1 MANNLQYILRPDSST
16 PQSRANAA
24 YKKLSHDFRSG
35 LNNIAQRYQPQKPNY
50 ISRRSGSRL
59 ETDTTPHGNWYK
71 PTMRTRQV
79 QEDAVA
85 DYDWDSKLN
94 KLYKEQQEKQ
104 KDTDYEKQRQEQ
116 LEQQERERK
125 SQQDDFYKTYDEYDK
140 ELDRQNDGALGFIGK
155 AFDKIT
161 DIIGNFANS
170 SSEGGINESQGR
182 IALAKTDK
190 ELADAY
196 QYITEIKTLK
206 AYENQDFID
215 GSVDY
220 NKLYKTIVDKYN
232 NYKKNG
238 YNEHDIAEMARA
250 YENKYVSKK
259 YNTKN
264 NALGLTD
271 TRNSRALN
279 LEKQKLQKKL
289 GVDTDFDYTKT
300 LSQKIQEINK
310 YKQSKD
316 QDIKDEEESLYG
328 KGLIPNK
335 LKRKQFWNDVW
346 NVNEKAKKLGQL
358 GGSLDW
364 KDSNYFIWGQSA
376 QAGYSYSSGAGVAS
390 GLAHTALLG
399 ASVLL
404 SRGNPGMGAMVNN
417 LGNAILAPLDYE
429 SGVGENYQEASQNYG
444 DNIQTNLQLQFKGK
458 DLAKVPS
465 IIALQKEAIKKAKAS
480 GLSDK
485 EAKELYDINNTSGMG
500 NVLQMFGN
508 GAITS
513 NDIRLNKAK
522 VGATKGLKQ
531 QFMADNVRTMSST
544 AVQTMVSCVDVT
556 GGAGSYVNHII
567 GKIGGKTVAR
577 KLSGTV
583 AGKVISKAAD
593 SVKRFASD
601 VKRYE
606 NSFVGAAAKRGA
618 SLGEATSDVLGGGI
632 IGSGVGRVTGAAVGA
647 ATKATKDAIWEAVP
661 ETTRAGLTQFAE
673 SAFNKFAALGE
684 LFGAKKI
691 KREALKAIARN
702 PKAADILKYLGKY
715 GYATTRAGIVDHF
728 SEGNEELA
736 QYINSKEDFAKTYG
750 YSSGN
755 LAELLWNDF
764 QLGGQI
770 SKFYAAAAGIGN
782 SELYDDS
789 EAISNWKGGFFM
801 GGMNPSVLTNTLFAA
816 NNIRRQVKADQLM
829 LASTI
834 ANRAAENASR
844 TNNQVLVDAVSQG
857 LYNETYNAIEDMQ
870 ARDQKRA
877 DRSNRLGTDQ
887 FWEKKKQNLGI
898 INRLVNDKELNK
910 QLEAQGIYKGTHE
923 YNIAVADRANLLQ
936 QSAQNQQERYERN
949 SSLQQMYAKEQYQ
962 KQVEEL
968 EGKVSAKQ
976 MFPDS
981 IDAAEKKQQA
991 IDDYVKSKTK
1001 EGDPQD
1007 VIDSYTEE
1015 AKEKF
1020 KNFTSEYQQN
1030 VKQVRRNNILGFS
1043 RAINRLNA
1051 LLNLKSQ
1058 MNTLDD
1064 WFSFTSNKLGIQT
1077 SRPDAKFLQQ
1087 NIDEQIKQVKEQ
1099 ISQFDKDF
1107 DKNSNDAKALNYL
1120 QGSTDAIGYG
1130 DQAIL
1135 DEEKYQAIYNANE
1148 QLIQRQLNAMT
1159 DDVVEDN
1166 GKYEYNPDE
1175 ARYRRKQQALQLS
1188 LGDKYEEKE
1197 HEKAKSKDPKGSYL
1211 NKRIYAISKAQDNN
1225 SALDWLL
1232 ADIASGDAVTGL
1244 NEEAFKEQDKQNK
1257 EDFEQIK
1264 SQYDAANKTNGE
1276 EHNTKDALDKNKE
1289 EYNRRK
1295 ASVKEK
1301 YNKKRKERRGKL
1313 RASFLLGF
1321 DELAMQ
1327 AFDGLIENA
1336 KIGFYKFEQFY
1347 NDIKEIMEQQGEQSG
1362 PRLMAIAK
1370 AMYIRHYLTSTK
1382 SEKEN
1387 MNRPLDVQQFGS
1399 QVATHVSQNIAFEGY
1414 RKALKKQQDNAIVN
1428 CFHVT
1433 IAYGEDGKLHV
1444 FENIDEIDRLEKQS
1458 LYPDIQEQINVQDKQ
1473 QAIQYLTE
1481 NADRFGNRDYTEILN
1496 ELFKQDNKEEL
1507 LDGFAHYLASIDTQ
1521 YNNVQ
1526 SIKDGE
1532 AIRELAQAIML
1543 GNDSYVS
1550 TLQNFEGI
1558 DQATQYIR
1566 SVRDRMLNG
1575 GQYKVLDTD
1584 IPIYGYDDKGRA
1596 IQSQA
1601 DIILVDNDGQLL
1613 IIDVRSSYLPDI
1625 KGRMLGGQRVNS
1637 MARESMIDQEK
1648 RQLMRTSQILYDMF
1662 GSNIEGTYVMP
1673 FYSDRR
1679 ANKML
1684 AEPVFKVEMLDFNK
1698 PVTPYYNKSNEDIT
1712 EEYVKPLQFKVNEQ
1726 AEELNSVL
1734 DQISEYT
1741 GEKFDK
1747 QEYNIFKEGSNKAEL
1762 LLQIRD
1768 LHTALEQIQ
1777 SQKESAS
1784 DRLEQL
1790 KTKKKYTDTSIQEY
1804 PEDYFQHEVIDQE
1817 YEDGLSQVYYAC
1829 KKLDTLLSQMTDL
1842 RVTTAEERA
1851 KINEFIYAI
1860 YDAQAAIDWV
1870 YGTKQFEPGILMPE
1884 QKLIALAI
1892 NKLVSNSL
1900 IYGDAASKA
1909 TQWWSTQFASNI
1921 GQNTDNVGMIYFNK
1935 IKSYLDTFDED
1946 FMNSLVGDRNLQRFW
1961 SGVFNNQFKFIVD
1974 NAQGVKLQN
1983 SILNQSL
1990 QETIVDA
1997 YTFIQSFNNRFP
2009 VDPNENE
2016 TFDPNSA
2023 QSINNLDD
2031 QWRELYSDT
2040 TKHFPAFL
2048 SMTDPHYYSIALD
2061 TNLIYPNKD
2070 GKVGSAELVMRGND
2084 VCLKLTDSKGRSI
2097 YLSFDQ
2103 KNDRGPSGIDPKYFA
2118 RKKAADA
2125 KFVQKVRYM
2134 IEFMKTNPGYHISFT
2149 LSRSKGS
2156 IENGSK
2162 LQPVTKFLFVGTLN
2176 QHDLY
2181 NITCDKDN
2189 RIGFLKTT
2197 INVNTGDQSKMVYGG
2212 PDLSNPI
2219 SGFDLEYVKRTSIT
2233 QSGNMVYFYDTGE
2246 LEKTVQSR
2254 SIGVPLVQPKF
2265 TAGVG
2270 GQANKIA
2277 DLLWY
2282 RVNQGQ
2288 TMYQGYSI
2296 EDLLRQVLYIKDDS
2310 KKLNEKF
2317 NSIEGMVTLDPDNK
2331 IVYIGNLAYRLVN
2344 PQDYTNLYNAIC
2356 NMYMTKDS
2364 KFLQQNMSEYIQEGG
2379 NSVLSDLRSKFNY
2392 DPNLQKVELP
2402 NGLTFERED
2411 FMHDNGKGT
2420 TGLGYMLRNGYLM
2433 SAAEKLNP
2441 PVVYVDNVQ
2450 LVQDTPKSDSG
2461 TVAKVIAKKT
2471 VEEEQKQAQDSFI
2484 DFFHYEI
2491 SDEEFQGQKRQN
2503 KPSFANAV
2511 EEWVMKTVG
2520 ITPKWVEEEKLS
2532 SAPYKSG
2539 NVVLAECLVN
2549 GINLS
2554 NSVPYTIGFHEAFHR
2569 ALELLVEPSVREA
2582 MYKAYRKHNGD
2593 LSDREVAEG
2602 LADLFVDYMSGT
2614 KDAKQISNQ
2623 GWIKT
2628 TLKKFATRA
2637 CMIMKYRGDYSTIA
2651 KMFEG
2656 TRSGKYKDNKIQKSV
2671 IDRYNEKLGGSLH
2684 YEINGRN
2691 FNSIATASDKE
2702 HMARALAYI
2711 IVNSTKNSM
2720 EIYDAV
2726 NNSTELP
2733 IKYISMKVIN
2743 NLCGEPGTV
2752 KPILNGQYM
2761 SNDSVTYAQRAFRE
2775 VFYATLDDNG
2785 DVQFPN
2791 FKAIAPEVKKYL
2803 TEIMD
2808 AYDGKYQH
2816 EDDQEGGDVVEN
2828 DYGKSIERYDRSS
2841 FEFNKLDS
2849 VSKPVKFFFAT
2860 IPYYKFDDEG
2870 KLQLDL
2876 SKNKYGVPTFMPI
2889 QQVYNVL
2896 VSKLHDVKNPTD
2908 LLNRLQQLSEQSY
2921 MYKAVYDKFKRIYD
2935 DIYKYDSEGE
2945 LRSINYD
2952 KEALMVQIFSALKGH
2967 EHNFIIGRSFRNK
2980 NGGIEVK
2987 ISTSNYD
2994 RDAVAYPK
3002 LWNSF
3007 LQSGQTG
3014 VVSKVV
3020 NKNGML
3026 TLSDTYNANGRTV
3039 KMPTTPKVN
3048 ALSLTASYFHDLS
3061 IGLQN
3066 DEASSI
3072 KINGFDVSIATNS
3085 DIEVVKDRICERL
3098 RMIGITFN
3106 KDILDNMLSSSYGGV
3121 GRDALKLWL
3130 SQTGKSSISNFINE
3144 LSSAV
3149 QIPGQIKKDAIDRI
3163 FRTGFVSELGNWA
3176 GAYLKLT
3183 TDKMSNGMDGTKLYN
3198 ESQNNSVTNTV
3209 ENLNSMDKE
3218 NAVIKSIM
3226 QYDYNISTDNGV
3238 AIGSIVAKMIHN
3250 DQKLNIGVYTPIGFR
3265 SDNRGDTGSKYSNL
3279 AEAEDYINKFAMAQA
3294 GYCVFPTLADKGTYM
3309 VINGVPIPGMTYN
3322 TDSNGAYVIKGE
3334 PTIEYM
3340 FDNGWTPDMS
3350 LEDMFYLRPNN
3361 QVLDQF
3367 IEYAKTEYQ
3376 AILNCREQLGMHVDN
3391 PKGLPLLKDEDKIVN
3406 YHVDKK
3412 GKPAKG
3418 GIIFHSLTTLRVPN
3432 GNGEIKRFEISEMN
3446 PDDQVKTMEKY
3457 FYSKSLEEQRTIM
3470 ALTLQEQT
3478 NNEVEKAFSL
3488 GLINKD
3494 GSNYNSLSNVCLNE
3508 SQINAIEKKIFEQI
3522 KNKLPQLTGKELNV
3536 PLAQKAAH
3544 SLAIMAI
3551 LQDVTYRTTIASEEC
3566 YRLFIGNPGFF
3577 KNVED
3582 IQKRIGGLMSTGD
3595 DNVNLPNLDGSSNE
3609 YYTCAEVADYE
3620 VGSQAEI
3627 MSSLKEKMREGELR
3641 EIYGNYF
3648 GFSKVDD
3655 MDISAVRQQLVEEI
3669 GEDKVKEIEA
3679 RANNFYEAYTDE
3691 INVADGASYITADMC
3706 KRMLRARGAFNNEVK
3721 KAFDILQGEDAYSWK
3736 DKKDAFKIIY
3746 EKTNLVATKYTA
3758 YGFREHTTNGSKV
3771 SNLTVPYYN
3780 KFALFPIF
3788 ECLATGKLKG
3798 IYEKMKNEGVD
3809 NLLMTSAVK
3818 VGLQGNVKF
3827 NGESIDKPFNKY
3839 TQRLAALRRQLN
3851 TDPEEGDVVAAGT
3864 QMIKV
3869 CLSSLRLDRM
3879 YGDMTGQEVLDKL
3892 MNSINKLSEIGTQK
3906 FKDRFYSNG
3915 NIDQAKLSKYLI
3927 EQLGTRNANK
3937 NLIDA
3942 LTINP
3947 ETGQMNAP
3955 IAATSDA
3962 SWMESM
3968 LISAANKDIINIMTP
3983 GSSFIQRSV
3992 FGIEGKTGEGS
4003 IKGQDIYDGKRLQM
4017 INEEG
4022 SMDAVISIDYFE
4034 DILPKGLSFN
4044 EARQWLI
4051 DRDIIGGG
4059 AKANTIGYRIPT
4071 QAQSSIHALRFV
4083 DVVPAVKSTVILPTE
4098 FTKITGSDFDID
4110 HLYLARYNVNENGG
4124 YEFDPESEKGLQNAI
4139 IDSILTVLKD
4149 DKSYNILY
4157 KSIDNDTSLVTNIAK
4172 EIPDQGN
4179 TKSTAYN
4186 FGTLHEQVTRK
4197 NDYITGKTGIGPFA
4211 LNVTNHILTTLYGV
4225 KFRESPFT
4233 QITGI
4238 TGFNRILDE
4247 DNNQISSWLS
4257 AFINAHVDIVKDPY
4271 ISKLN
4276 VNSFT
4281 YNMINLLARNGKGK
4295 QGLYF
4300 LCQPII
4306 REMAKADIDAKSQFT
4321 RDPKVFKSAFEMRD
4335 KKLAEMFPSITGRE
4349 IDDQYI
4355 KELTEPN
4362 SSKGEPARRAD
4373 IVKSVLEN
4381 MDMLQKIAKNPDLV
4395 NQNTKEGELARE
4407 FQVKCYIAWKLLEPY
4422 SNALNNLVQYTKI
4435 DTRKQ
4440 GKNFLEMRSYLYGY
4454 NNLVNANANKSLFD
4468 MQTIR
4473 NLVDKTWIDQKT
4485 IDAITTPMQVM
4496 SGQSFQGTSAFIGHV
4511 EQAAET
4517 FSVKTHGREQDLKR
4531 NPKVLKKISQA
4542 ISSQIKS
4549 RYFIELAKRMGV
4561 DVRGL
4566 FEGNYTIYDRINSI
4580 QDCISRDAYG
4590 LSRLK
4595 DNYLLSHL
4603 MPYLAD
4609 TQTFANG
4616 RLVNKPKFIQVLNSI
4631 SESKM
4636 SSDMFIESWEELLND
4651 KSEAVRN
4658 LANDLCLYA
4667 MITSG
4672 DTKGFNKLA
4681 KYVPMS
4687 WLMTKH
4693 VESMSSFVDY
4703 IQDQLCEPTVDYDQI
4718 AQNNYMDSDL
4728 ISRDSYDNY
4737 LYAANGNYAPA
4748 IVISKEQNDADALY
4762 VSIRNNGSKYNDPT
4776 SYTLYKKIG
4785 EVVINGSDLALYAM
4799 IPKRGWSEKNGLNI
4813 YEYGDLNFSVNGIAA
4828 SQDVI
4833 EKQIDKLQQYL
4844 SMFNTNIL
4852 YSDIPKWGTWF
4863 NQMYLNPSFEYP
4875 TASQAAQ
4882 KQQQVQ
4888 KIKDEGESP
4897 SGQKIY
4903 ISRQYYYKGQPQSH
4917 PNVQY
4922 VYTENVQAYSFA
4934 HGLDMSAFQN
4944 KRPIINVSSGSSK
4957 SNQACVRTDEQ
4968 GNVSKNAIGLIVKIA
4983 QQGPRGEWLSD
4994 NGCFQNTRESIDSFK
5009 QWNEYIFSTI
5019 DTSKP
5024 VVFPSQMALGKAAL
5038 PKEAAQW
5045 LSDQLLSR
5053 FNILSTV
5060 ERNTKS
5066 GYEGYGVNVN
5076 GVVDTGTAQQELKE
5090 RQRKNNLEQ
5099 LNLSK
5104 EDMEEAKRIR
5114 KHCEGDK

>member
-16 PQSRANAA
+16 YQSRANAA
-24 YKKLSHDFRSG
+24 YKKLSQDFRSG

-79 QEDAVA
+79 QENAA
-85 DYDWDSKLN
+85 AEYDWDSKIN
-94 KLYKEQQEKQ
+94 KLYKEQQKKQ
-104 KDTDYEKQRQEQ
+104 EDADYEKQRQEQ

-125 SQQDDFYKTYDEYDK
+125 SQQDEFYKTYDEYDK

-161 DIIGNFANS
+161 DIIGNFANN

-190 ELADAY
+190 QLADAY

-250 YENKYVSKK
+250 YENKFISKK

-289 GVDTDFDYTKT
+289 GVDPDFDYTKT

-335 LKRKQFWNDVW
+335 LNRKQFWNDVW

-364 KDSNYFIWGQSA
+364 KDLNYFIWGQSA
-376 QAGYSYSSGAGVAS
+376 QAGYSYSSGAGIAS
-390 GLAHTALLG
+390 GAAHTAVLAG
-399 ASVLL
+399 SVFASVVG
-404 SRGNPGMGAMVNN
+404 SPGAGAMVNN
-417 LGNAILAPLDYE
+417 LGNVLLAPLDYE
-429 SGVGENYQEASQNYG
+429 SGVGENYQEAASNYG
-444 DNIQTNLQLQFKGK
+444 DNIQANLQLQFKGK

-485 EAKELYDINNTSGMG
+485 EAKEFYDINNTSGMS

-522 VGATKGLKQ
+522 VGSTKGLKQ

-583 AGKVISKAAD
+583 AGKVVSKAAD

-844 TNNQVLVDAVSQG
+844 ANNQVLVDAVSQG
-857 LYNETYNAIEDMQ
+857 LYAETYNAIEDMQ

-1043 RAINRLNA
+1043 KAINRLNA

-1064 WFSFTSNKLGIQT
+1064 WFSFTSDKLGIQT
-1077 SRPDAKFLQQ
+1077 SRPDTKFLQQ

-1099 ISQFDKDF
+1099 ISKFDKDF
-1107 DKNSNDAKALNYL
+1107 DKDSNDAKALNYI

-1159 DDVVEDN
+1159 DGVVEDN

-1197 HEKAKSKDPKGSYL
+1197 HERAKSKDPKGSYL
-1211 NKRIYAISKAQDNN
+1211 NKRIQAISKAQDNN

-1264 SQYDAANKTNGE
+1264 SQYDAANKANGE
-1276 EHNTKDALDKNKE
+1276 ENNVKDALDKNKE

-1301 YNKKRKERRGKL
+1301 YNKKRKEHRNKL

-1327 AFDGLIENA
+1327 AFDGLIENT

-1347 NDIKEIMEQQGEQSG
+1347 NDIKEIIEQQGEQSG

-1370 AMYIRHYLTSTK
+1370 AMYIRHYITSTK

-1387 MNRPLDVQQFGS
+1387 MNRPIDVQQFGS
-1399 QVATHVSQNIAFEGY
+1399 QVATHVSQDKILEGY
-1414 RKALKKQQDNAIVN
+1414 RKVLKKQQDNAIVN

-1473 QAIQYLTE
+1473 QAIQYLYE
-1481 NADRFGNRDYTEILN
+1481 NADRFGNRDYTQILD

-1550 TLQNFEGI
+1550 TLQDFEGI
-1558 DQATQYIR
+1558 DQATQYIK

-1601 DIILVDNDGQLL
+1601 DIVLADNDGQLL
-1613 IIDVRSSYLPDI
+1613 IIDVRSSYMPNI
-1625 KGRMLGGQRVNS
+1625 KGRMLSGQKVNS

-1648 RQLMRTSQILYDMF
+1648 RQLMRISQILYDMF

-1673 FYSDRR
+1673 FYSDRK

-1698 PVTPYYNKSNEDIT
+1698 PVTPYYNKSNKDIT
-1712 EEYVKPLQFKVNEQ
+1712 EEYVKPLQLKVNEQ
-1726 AEELNSVL
+1726 AEDLNSVL
-1734 DQISEYT
+1734 EQISEYT

-1768 LHTALEQIQ
+1768 LHTALEDIQ

-1790 KTKKKYTDTSIQEY
+1790 KTKKKYTDTSVQEY
-1804 PEDYFQHEVIDQE
+1804 PEDYFQHEVIDQD
-1817 YEDGLSQVYYAC
+1817 YEAGLNQVYDTC
-1829 KKLDTLLSQMTDL
+1829 KKLDTLLSQMADL

-1851 KINEFIYAI
+1851 KINELIYAI
-1860 YDAQAAIDWV
+1860 YDAQTAIDQI
-1870 YGTKQFEPGILMPE
+1870 YGTKQFEPGVLLSE

-1900 IYGDAASKA
+1900 IYGEAANKA
-1909 TQWWSTQFASNI
+1909 TQWWSTQFASNL
-1921 GQNTDNVGMIYFNK
+1921 GNVSNTYFNK
-1935 IKSYLDTFDED
+1935 IRSYLDTFDDD
-1946 FMNSLVGDRNLQRFW
+1946 FMNSLVGDRDLQRFW
-1961 SGVFNNQFKFIVD
+1961 SGIFNNQFKFIIDKAQDVKSQNPTLDQVLKGVVD
-1974 NAQGVKLQN
+1974 EAQL
-1983 SILNQSL
+1983 
-1990 QETIVDA
+1990 
-1997 YTFIQSFNNRFP
+1997 FIEQFNNRFP

-2016 TFDPNSA
+2016 IFDPNSA

-2048 SMTDPHYYSIALD
+2048 SMLDPHYFSIALD

-2070 GKVGSAELVMRGND
+2070 GKVGSSELVMRGND

-2103 KNDRGPSGIDPKYFA
+2103 KNDRGPKGIDLKYFA

-2134 IEFMKTNPGYHISFT
+2134 IEFMKTHPGYHISFT

-2156 IENGSK
+2156 IENGSR
-2162 LQPVTKFLFVGTLN
+2162 LQPVTKFLFAGTLN

-2246 LEKTVQSR
+2246 LEKTIQGR

-2282 RVNQGQ
+2282 RINQGQ

-2317 NSIEGMVTLDPDNK
+2317 NSIEGMVTLDPENK
-2331 IVYIGNLAYRLVN
+2331 IVYIGNLAYRLVS

-2364 KFLQQNMSEYIQEGG
+2364 KFLQQNMSEYIQNGG
-2379 NSVLSDLRSKFNY
+2379 NSVLSDLKSKFSY

-2420 TGLGYMLRNGYLM
+2420 TGLGYMLRNGYLV

-2461 TVAKVIAKKT
+2461 TVAKVVARQT
-2471 VEEEQKQAQDSFI
+2471 VEEEQKKAQDKFI

-2491 SDEEFQGQKRQN
+2491 SDEQFQGQKRQN

-2520 ITPKWVEEEKLS
+2520 ITPEWIENEKLS

-2582 MYKAYRKHNGD
+2582 MYKAYRKHNGT

-2602 LADLFVDYMSGT
+2602 LADLFVDYMQGT
-2614 KDAKQISNQ
+2614 KDARQIGNQ

-2628 TLKKFATRA
+2628 TLKKFASRA

-2656 TRSGKYKDNKIQKSV
+2656 TRSGKYRNNKIQKSV
-2671 IDRYNEKLGGSLH
+2671 IDRYNEKLGGNLH

-2691 FNSIATASDKE
+2691 FNFIATASDKE

-2711 IVNSTKNSM
+2711 IVNSTKDSTQ
-2720 EIYDAV
+2720 IYNAV
-2726 NNSTELP
+2726 NDDSFLP
-2733 IKYISMKVIN
+2733 IKYISKSVIDS
-2743 NLCGEPGTV
+2743 LTGEGNENPTF
-2752 KPILNGQYM
+2752 
-2761 SNDSVTYAQRAFRE
+2761 AQRAFRE
-2775 VFYATLDDNG
+2775 VFYTEINTNDQRRVNY
-2785 DVQFPN
+2785 PN
-2791 FKAIAPEVKKYL
+2791 FMAIAPEIKKYL

-2816 EDDQEGGDVVEN
+2816 EDDQEDGDVVEN

-2860 IPYYKFDDEG
+2860 IPYYKFDDKG

-2896 VSKLHDVKNPTD
+2896 VSKLHDVKNPTN

-2921 MYKAVYDKFKRIYD
+2921 MYKAVYDKFSRIYN
-2935 DIYKYDSEGE
+2935 DIYKYDSKRE

-3007 LQSGQTG
+3007 LKSGQTG
-3014 VVSKVV
+3014 IVRKVV

-3048 ALSLTASYFHDLS
+3048 ALSLTASYFHDLY

-3072 KINGFDVSIATNS
+3072 KINGFDVSVATNS

-3106 KDILDNMLSSSYGGV
+3106 KDVLDNMLSSSYGGV

-3130 SQTGKSSISNFINE
+3130 SQTGKTSILNFINE

-3149 QIPGQIKKDAIDRI
+3149 QIPGQVKKDAIDRI
-3163 FRTGFVSELGNWA
+3163 FKTGFVSELGNWA

-3226 QYDYNISTDNGV
+3226 QYDYNISTENGV

-3309 VINGVPIPGMTYN
+3309 VINGVPIPGMTYS

-3340 FDNGWTPDMS
+3340 FDNGWTPDMP

-3376 AILNCREQLGMHVDN
+3376 AILDCREQLGMHVDN

-3412 GKPAKG
+3412 GRPAKG
-3418 GIIFHSLTTLRVPN
+3418 GITFHSITTLRVPE
-3432 GNGEIKRFEISEMN
+3432 GNGEIKRLKISELD
-3446 PDDQVKTMEKY
+3446 PDKQVETMEKY

-3478 NNEVEKAFSL
+3478 DNEVEKAFSL
-3488 GLINKD
+3488 GLISKD

-3522 KNKLPQLTGKELNV
+3522 KSKLPQLTGKELNV

-3648 GFSKVDD
+3648 GFSKVDK
-3655 MDISAVRQQLVEEI
+3655 MDIGAVRQQLVEEI
-3669 GEDKVKEIEA
+3669 GEDKVKEIES

-3706 KRMLRARGAFNNEVK
+3706 KRMLRARGAFNNDVK

-3746 EKTNLVATKYTA
+3746 EKTNLVTTKYTA
-3758 YGFREHTTNGSKV
+3758 YGFRQHTTNGSKV

-3942 LTINP
+3942 LTINT

-3992 FGIEGKTGEGS
+3992 FGIENEPGKGY
-4003 IKGQDIYDGKRLQM
+4003 IKGQDEYNGERLQM

-4034 DILPKGLSFN
+4034 DILPKNLSFN

-4051 DRDIIGGG
+4051 DRKIIGLN
-4059 AKANTIGYRIPT
+4059 ATANTIGYRIPT
-4071 QAQSSIHALRFV
+4071 QAQSSIHALRFI

-4110 HLYLARYNVNENGG
+4110 HLYLARYNINENGG

-4172 EIPDQGN
+4172 DIPDQGN

-4225 KFRESPFT
+4225 KFRESTFT
-4233 QITGI
+4233 KITGI

-4349 IDDQYI
+4349 IDDWYI
-4355 KELTEPN
+4355 KQLTEPN
-4362 SSKGEPARRAD
+4362 SSKGELARRAD

-4395 NQNTKEGELARE
+4395 NQNTREGELARE
-4407 FQVKCYIAWKLLEPY
+4407 FQVKCYIAWKLLKPY

-4454 NNLVNANANKSLFD
+4454 NNLVGADANKSLFD

-4473 NLVDKTWIDQKT
+4473 NLVDNTWIDQKT
-4485 IDAITTPMQVM
+4485 IDAITTPMEVM

-4517 FSVKTHGREQDLKR
+4517 FSVKTHGREQDLKK

-4542 ISSQIKS
+4542 ISSQIKT

-4561 DVRGL
+4561 DTRGL
-4566 FEGNYTIYDRINSI
+4566 FEGDSTIYDRINSI
-4580 QDCISRDAYG
+4580 QDCIARDAYG

-4609 TQTFANG
+4609 TQMFANG

-4651 KSEAVRN
+4651 NSEAVRN

-4737 LYAANGNYAPA
+4737 LYAANGNYVPA

-4762 VSIRNNGSKYNDPT
+4762 VSIRNTGSKYNGPT
-4776 SYTLYKKIG
+4776 SYTLYKKVG

-4828 SQDVI
+4828 SQDII

-4852 YSDIPKWGTWF
+4852 YSDVPKWGAWF

-4875 TASQAAQ
+4875 TASQAVQ
-4882 KQQQVQ
+4882 KQEQVQ

-4897 SGQKIY
+4897 NGQKVY

-5019 DTSKP
+5019 DESKP

-5076 GVVDTGTAQQELKE
+5076 GIVDTNTAKQELKE
-5090 RQRKNNLEQ
+5090 RQRKSNLEQ

>member
-79 QEDAVA
+79 QENAA
-85 DYDWDSKLN
+85 AEYDWDSKIN
-94 KLYKEQQEKQ
+94 KLYKEQQKKQ
-104 KDTDYEKQRQEQ
+104 EDDDYEKQRQEQ

-140 ELDRQNDGALGFIGK
+140 ELDRKNDGALGFIGK

-161 DIIGNFANS
+161 DIIGNFANYS
-170 SSEGGINESQGR
+170 SDGGINESQGR

-190 ELADAY
+190 QLADAY

-206 AYENQDFID
+206 AYENNDFVD

-220 NKLYKTIVDKYN
+220 NKLYKNIVDKYN

-250 YENKYVSKK
+250 YENKFTAKK
-259 YNTKN
+259 YKTKN

-271 TRNSRALN
+271 TSTSRTLN
-279 LEKQKLQKKL
+279 IEKQKLQKKL
-289 GVDTDFDYTKT
+289 GIDPDFDYTKT

-310 YKQSKD
+310 YKKSKD
-316 QDIKDEEESLYG
+316 EDIKDEEDSLYG
-328 KGLIPNK
+328 NGVIPNK
-335 LKRKQFWNDVW
+335 LKRKQFWSNVW

-364 KDSNYFIWGQSA
+364 KDLNYFIWGQSA
-376 QAGYSYSSGAGVAS
+376 QAGYSYSSGAGIAS
-390 GLAHTALLG
+390 GAAHTAVLAG
-399 ASVLL
+399 SVYASVAG
-404 SRGNPGMGAMVNN
+404 SPGAGAMVNN
-417 LGNAILAPLDYE
+417 LGNVLLAPLDYE
-429 SGVGENYQEASQNYG
+429 SGVGENYQEAASNYG
-444 DNIQTNLQLQFKGK
+444 DNIQANLQLQFKGK

-485 EAKELYDINNTSGMG
+485 EAKEFYDINNTSGMS

-522 VGATKGLKQ
+522 VGSTKGLKQ

-544 AVQTMVSCVDVT
+544 GVQTAVSCVDVT

-583 AGKVISKAAD
+583 AGKVVSKAAD

-647 ATKATKDAIWEAVP
+647 ATKAAKDAIWEAVP

-736 QYINSKEDFAKTYG
+736 QYINSKEDFVKTYG
-750 YSSGN
+750 YNSGN

-829 LASTI
+829 LASAI

-844 TNNQVLVDAVSQG
+844 ANNQVLVDAVSQG
-857 LYNETYNAIEDMQ
+857 LYAETYNAIEDMQ
-870 ARDQKRA
+870 VRDQKRA

-1043 RAINRLNA
+1043 KAINRLNA

-1064 WFSFTSNKLGIQT
+1064 WFSFTSDKLGIQT

-1107 DKNSNDAKALNYL
+1107 DKDSNDAKALNYI

-1159 DDVVEDN
+1159 DGVVEDN

-1197 HEKAKSKDPKGSYL
+1197 HERAKSKDPKGSYL
-1211 NKRIYAISKAQDNN
+1211 NKRIQAISKAQDNN

-1244 NEEAFKEQDKQNK
+1244 NEEVFKEQNKQNK

-1264 SQYDAANKTNGE
+1264 SQYDAANKANGE
-1276 EHNTKDALDKNKE
+1276 ENNVKDALDKNKE

-1301 YNKKRKERRGKL
+1301 YNKKRKERRNKL

-1321 DELAMQ
+1321 DDLAIR
-1327 AFDGLIENA
+1327 AFDGLIENT

-1362 PRLMAIAK
+1362 PRLLAIAK

-1387 MNRPLDVQQFGS
+1387 MNRPIDVQQFGS
-1399 QVATHVSQNIAFEGY
+1399 QVATYVSQEKILEGY
-1414 RKALKKQQDNAIVN
+1414 RKVLKKQQDNAIVN

-1473 QAIQYLTE
+1473 QAIQYLYE
-1481 NADRFGNRDYTEILN
+1481 NADRFGNRDYTQILD

-1550 TLQNFEGI
+1550 TLQDFEGI
-1558 DQATQYIR
+1558 DQATQYIK

-1601 DIILVDNDGQLL
+1601 DIVLADNDGQLL
-1613 IIDVRSSYLPDI
+1613 IIDVRSSYMPNI
-1625 KGRMLGGQRVNS
+1625 KGRMLSGQKVNS

-1673 FYSDRR
+1673 FYSDRK

-1698 PVTPYYNKSNEDIT
+1698 PVTPYYNKSNKDIT
-1712 EEYVKPLQFKVNEQ
+1712 EEYVKPLQLKVNEQ
-1726 AEELNSVL
+1726 AEDLNSVL
-1734 DQISEYT
+1734 EQISEYT

-1768 LHTALEQIQ
+1768 LHTALEDIQ

-1790 KTKKKYTDTSIQEY
+1790 KTKKKYTDTSVQEY
-1804 PEDYFQHEVIDQE
+1804 PEDYFQHEVIDQD
-1817 YEDGLSQVYYAC
+1817 YEAGLNQVHDTC

-1851 KINEFIYAI
+1851 KINEFIYTI
-1860 YDAQAAIDWV
+1860 YDAQAAIDQI
-1870 YGTKQFEPGILMPE
+1870 YGTKQFEPGVLMPE

-1900 IYGDAASKA
+1900 IYGEAANKA
-1909 TQWWSTQFASNI
+1909 TQWWSTQFASNL
-1921 GQNTDNVGMIYFNK
+1921 GNVSSTYFNK
-1935 IKSYLDTFDED
+1935 IRSYLDTFDDD
-1946 FMNSLVGDRNLQRFW
+1946 FMNSLVGDRDLQRFW
-1961 SGVFNNQFKFIVD
+1961 SGIFNNQFKFIVD
-1974 NAQGVKLQN
+1974 KAQDVKSQNPTLDQVLKGV
-1983 SILNQSL
+1983 
-1990 QETIVDA
+1990 VDEA
-1997 YTFIQSFNNRFP
+1997 QLFIEQFNNRFP

-2016 TFDPNSA
+2016 IFDPNSA

-2134 IEFMKTNPGYHISFT
+2134 IEFMKTHPGYHISFT

-2246 LEKTVQSR
+2246 LEKTIQGR

-2277 DLLWY
+2277 DLIWY
-2282 RVNQGQ
+2282 RINQGQ

-2317 NSIEGMVTLDPDNK
+2317 NSIEGMVTLDPENK
-2331 IVYIGNLAYRLVN
+2331 IVYIGNLAYRLVS

-2364 KFLQQNMSEYIQEGG
+2364 KFLQQNMSEYIQNGG
-2379 NSVLSDLRSKFNY
+2379 NSVLSDLKSKFSY

-2420 TGLGYMLRNGYLM
+2420 TGLGYMLRNGYLV

-2461 TVAKVIAKKT
+2461 TVAKVVARQT
-2471 VEEEQKQAQDSFI
+2471 VEEEQKKAQYKFI
-2484 DFFHYEI
+2484 DFFNYEI
-2491 SDEEFQGQKRQN
+2491 SDEQFQGQKRQN

-2520 ITPKWVEEEKLS
+2520 ITPEWIENEKLS

-2582 MYKAYRKHNGD
+2582 MYKAYRKHNGT

-2602 LADLFVDYMSGT
+2602 LADLFVDYMQGT
-2614 KDAKQISNQ
+2614 KDARQIGNQ

-2628 TLKKFATRA
+2628 TLKKFASRA

-2656 TRSGKYKDNKIQKSV
+2656 TRSGKYRNNKIQKSI
-2671 IDRYNEKLGGSLH
+2671 IDRYNEKLGGNLH

-2711 IVNSTKNSM
+2711 IVNSTKDSTQ
-2720 EIYDAV
+2720 IYNAV
-2726 NNSTELP
+2726 NDDSFLP
-2733 IKYISMKVIN
+2733 IKYISKSVIDS
-2743 NLCGEPGTV
+2743 LTGEGNENPTF
-2752 KPILNGQYM
+2752 
-2761 SNDSVTYAQRAFRE
+2761 AQRAFRE
-2775 VFYATLDDNG
+2775 VFYTEINTNDQRRVNY
-2785 DVQFPN
+2785 PN
-2791 FKAIAPEVKKYL
+2791 FMAIAPEIKKYL

-2816 EDDQEGGDVVEN
+2816 EDDQEDGDVVEN

-2921 MYKAVYDKFKRIYD
+2921 MYKAVYDKFSRIYN

-3007 LQSGQTG
+3007 LKSGQTG
-3014 VVSKVV
+3014 IVSKVV

-3039 KMPTTPKVN
+3039 KVPTTPKVN
-3048 ALSLTASYFHDLS
+3048 ALSLTASYFHDLY

-3066 DEASSI
+3066 DEASII
-3072 KINGFDVSIATNS
+3072 KINGFDVSVATNS
-3085 DIEVVKDRICERL
+3085 DIEVVKDHICERL

-3106 KDILDNMLSSSYGGV
+3106 KDVLDNMLSSSYGGV
-3121 GRDALKLWL
+3121 GREALKLWL
-3130 SQTGKSSISNFINE
+3130 SQTGKTSILNFINE

-3149 QIPGQIKKDAIDRI
+3149 QIPGQVKKDAIDRI
-3163 FRTGFVSELGNWA
+3163 FKTGFVSELGNWA

-3226 QYDYNISTDNGV
+3226 QYDYNISTENGV

-3309 VINGVPIPGMTYN
+3309 VINGVPIPGMTYS
-3322 TDSNGAYVIKGE
+3322 TDSNGAYVVKGE

-3340 FDNGWTPDMS
+3340 FDNGWTPDMP

-3376 AILNCREQLGMHVDN
+3376 AILDCREQLGMHVDN

-3412 GKPAKG
+3412 GRPAKG
-3418 GIIFHSLTTLRVPN
+3418 GITFHSITTLRVPE
-3432 GNGEIKRFEISEMN
+3432 GNGEIKRLEISELD
-3446 PDDQVKTMEKY
+3446 PDKQVETMEKY

-3478 NNEVEKAFSL
+3478 DNEVEKAFSL
-3488 GLINKD
+3488 GLISKD

-3522 KNKLPQLTGKELNV
+3522 KSKLPQLTGKELNV

-3648 GFSKVDD
+3648 GFSKVDE
-3655 MDISAVRQQLVEEI
+3655 MDIGAVRQQLVEEI
-3669 GEDKVKEIEA
+3669 GEDKVKEIES

-3706 KRMLRARGAFNNEVK
+3706 KRMLRARGAFNNDVK

-3746 EKTNLVATKYTA
+3746 EKTNLVTTKYTA
-3758 YGFREHTTNGSKV
+3758 YGFRQHTTNGSKV

-3892 MNSINKLSEIGTQK
+3892 MNSIKKLSEIGTQK

-3915 NIDQAKLSKYLI
+3915 NIDQVKLSKYLI

-3992 FGIEGKTGEGS
+3992 FGIEGTTGEGQ

-4034 DILPKGLSFN
+4034 DILPKNLSFN

-4051 DRDIIGGG
+4051 DRNIIGGN

-4083 DVVPAVKSTVILPTE
+4083 DVVSAVKSTVILPTE

-4110 HLYLARYNVNENGG
+4110 HLYLARYNINENGG
-4124 YEFDPESEKGLQNAI
+4124 YKFDPESEKGLQNAI

-4172 EIPDQGN
+4172 DIPDQGN

-4225 KFRESPFT
+4225 KFRESTFT
-4233 QITGI
+4233 KITGI

-4362 SSKGEPARRAD
+4362 SSKGEPARRAG

-4381 MDMLQKIAKNPDLV
+4381 MDMLQKIAKNPDLI
-4395 NQNTKEGELARE
+4395 NQNTREGELARE

-4473 NLVDKTWIDQKT
+4473 NLVDNTWINQKT
-4485 IDAITTPMQVM
+4485 IDAITTPMEVM
-4496 SGQSFQGTSAFIGHV
+4496 SVQSFQGTPAFIGHV

-4517 FSVKTHGREQDLKR
+4517 FSVKTHGREQDLKK

-4542 ISSQIKS
+4542 ISSQIKT

-4561 DVRGL
+4561 DARGL
-4566 FEGNYTIYDRINSI
+4566 FEGDFTIYDRINSI
-4580 QDCISRDAYG
+4580 QDCIARDAYG

-4609 TQTFANG
+4609 TQMFANG

-4651 KSEAVRN
+4651 NSEAVRN

-4693 VESMSSFVDY
+4693 VESMRSFVDY

-4748 IVISKEQNDADALY
+4748 VVISKEQNDTDALY
-4762 VSIRNNGSKYNDPT
+4762 VSIRNTGSKYNDPT
-4776 SYTLYKKIG
+4776 SYTLYKKVG

-4828 SQDVI
+4828 SQDII

-4852 YSDIPKWGTWF
+4852 DSDVPKWGAWF

-4875 TASQAAQ
+4875 TASQAVQ
-4882 KQQQVQ
+4882 KQEQVQ

-4897 SGQKIY
+4897 NGQKIY

-4934 HGLDMSAFQN
+4934 HGLDMSTFQN

-4957 SNQACVRTDEQ
+4957 SNQACVRTDKQ

-5060 ERNTKS
+5060 ERNAKS
-5066 GYEGYGVNVN
+5066 GYEGYGVSVN
-5076 GVVDTGTAQQELKE
+5076 GVVDTNTAKQELKE
-5090 RQRKNNLEQ
+5090 RQRKSNLEQ

>member
-79 QEDAVA
+79 QENAA
-85 DYDWDSKLN
+85 AEYDWDSKIN
-94 KLYKEQQEKQ
+94 KLYKEQQKKQ
-104 KDTDYEKQRQEQ
+104 EDADYEKQRQEQ

-161 DIIGNFANS
+161 DIIGNFANYS
-170 SSEGGINESQGR
+170 SDGGINESQGR

-206 AYENQDFID
+206 AYENNDFVD

-220 NKLYKTIVDKYN
+220 NKLYKNIVDKYN

-250 YENKYVSKK
+250 YENKFTAKK
-259 YNTKN
+259 YKTKN

-271 TRNSRALN
+271 TSTSRTLN
-279 LEKQKLQKKL
+279 IEKQKLQKKL
-289 GVDTDFDYTKT
+289 GIDPDFDYTKT

-310 YKQSKD
+310 YKKSKD
-316 QDIKDEEESLYG
+316 EDIKDEEDSLYG
-328 KGLIPNK
+328 NGVIPNK
-335 LKRKQFWNDVW
+335 LKRKQFWSNVW

-364 KDSNYFIWGQSA
+364 KDLNYFIWGQSA
-376 QAGYSYSSGAGVAS
+376 QAGYSYSSGAGIAS
-390 GLAHTALLG
+390 GAAHTAVLAG
-399 ASVLL
+399 SVYASVAG
-404 SRGNPGMGAMVNN
+404 SPGAGAMVDN
-417 LGNAILAPLDYE
+417 LGNVLLAPLDYE
-429 SGVGENYQEASQNYG
+429 SGVGENYQEAASNYG
-444 DNIQTNLQLQFKGK
+444 DNIQANLQLQFKGK

-465 IIALQKEAIKKAKAS
+465 VIALQKEAIKKAKAS

-485 EAKELYDINNTSGMG
+485 EAKEFYDINNTSGMS

-513 NDIRLNKAK
+513 NDIRLNRAK
-522 VGATKGLKQ
+522 VGSTKGLKQ
-531 QFMADNVRTMSST
+531 QFIADNVRTMSST
-544 AVQTMVSCVDVT
+544 GVQTAVSCVDVT

-583 AGKVISKAAD
+583 AGKVVSKAAD

-632 IGSGVGRVTGAAVGA
+632 IGSGVGRITGAAVGA
-647 ATKATKDAIWEAVP
+647 ATKAIKDAIWEAVP

-715 GYATTRAGIVDHF
+715 GYDTTRAGIVDHF

-844 TNNQVLVDAVSQG
+844 ANNQVLVDAVSQG
-857 LYNETYNAIEDMQ
+857 LYAETYNAIEDMQ

-1030 VKQVRRNNILGFS
+1030 VKQIRRNNILGFS
-1043 RAINRLNA
+1043 KAINRLNA

-1064 WFSFTSNKLGIQT
+1064 WFSFTSDKLGIQT

-1107 DKNSNDAKALNYL
+1107 DKDSNDAKALNYI

-1159 DDVVEDN
+1159 DGVVEDN

-1197 HEKAKSKDPKGSYL
+1197 HERAKSKDPKGSYL
-1211 NKRIYAISKAQDNN
+1211 NKRIQAISKAQDNN

-1264 SQYDAANKTNGE
+1264 SQYDAANKANGE
-1276 EHNTKDALDKNKE
+1276 ENNVKDALDKNKE

-1301 YNKKRKERRGKL
+1301 YNKKRKERRNKL

-1327 AFDGLIENA
+1327 AFDGLIENT

-1387 MNRPLDVQQFGS
+1387 MNRPIDVQQFGS
-1399 QVATHVSQNIAFEGY
+1399 QVATHVSQDKILEGY
-1414 RKALKKQQDNAIVN
+1414 RKVLKKQQDNAIVN

-1473 QAIQYLTE
+1473 QAIQYLYE
-1481 NADRFGNRDYTEILN
+1481 NADRFGNRDYTQILD

-1550 TLQNFEGI
+1550 TLQDFEGI
-1558 DQATQYIR
+1558 DQATQYIK

-1601 DIILVDNDGQLL
+1601 DIVLADNDGQLL
-1613 IIDVRSSYLPDI
+1613 IIDVRSSYMPNI
-1625 KGRMLGGQRVNS
+1625 KGRMLSGQKVNS

-1673 FYSDRR
+1673 FYSDRK

-1698 PVTPYYNKSNEDIT
+1698 PVTPYYNKSNKDIT
-1712 EEYVKPLQFKVNEQ
+1712 EEYVKPLQLKVNEQ
-1726 AEELNSVL
+1726 AEDLNSVL
-1734 DQISEYT
+1734 EQISEYT

-1768 LHTALEQIQ
+1768 LHTALEDIQ

-1790 KTKKKYTDTSIQEY
+1790 KTKKKYTDTSVQEY
-1804 PEDYFQHEVIDQE
+1804 PEDYFQHEVIDQD
-1817 YEDGLSQVYYAC
+1817 YEAGLNQVYDIC

-1851 KINEFIYAI
+1851 KINEFIYTI
-1860 YDAQAAIDWV
+1860 YDAQAAIDQI
-1870 YGTKQFEPGILMPE
+1870 YGTKQFEPGVLLPE

-1900 IYGDAASKA
+1900 IYGEAANKA
-1909 TQWWSTQFASNI
+1909 TQWWSTQFASNL
-1921 GQNTDNVGMIYFNK
+1921 GNVSSTYFNK
-1935 IKSYLDTFDED
+1935 IRSYLDTFDDD

-1961 SGVFNNQFKFIVD
+1961 SGIFNNQFKFIVD
-1974 NAQGVKLQN
+1974 KAQDVKSQNPTLDQVLKGV
-1983 SILNQSL
+1983 
-1990 QETIVDA
+1990 VDEA
-1997 YTFIQSFNNRFP
+1997 QLFIEQFNNRFP

-2016 TFDPNSA
+2016 IFDPNSA

-2048 SMTDPHYYSIALD
+2048 SMLDPHYFSIALD

-2084 VCLKLTDSKGRSI
+2084 VCLKLTDSKGKSI

-2103 KNDRGPSGIDPKYFA
+2103 KNDRGPRGIDPKYFA

-2134 IEFMKTNPGYHISFT
+2134 IEFMKTHPGYHISFT

-2162 LQPVTKFLFVGTLN
+2162 LQPVTKFLFAGTLN

-2246 LEKTVQSR
+2246 LEKTIQGR

-2277 DLLWY
+2277 DLFWY
-2282 RVNQGQ
+2282 RINQGQ

-2317 NSIEGMVTLDPDNK
+2317 NSIEGMVTLDPENK
-2331 IVYIGNLAYRLVN
+2331 IVYIGNLAYRLVS

-2364 KFLQQNMSEYIQEGG
+2364 KFLQQNMSEYIQNGG
-2379 NSVLSDLRSKFNY
+2379 NSVLSDLKSKFSY

-2420 TGLGYMLRNGYLM
+2420 TGLGYMLRNGYLV

-2461 TVAKVIAKKT
+2461 TVAKVVARQT
-2471 VEEEQKQAQDSFI
+2471 VEEEQKKAQDKFI

-2491 SDEEFQGQKRQN
+2491 SDEQFQGQKRQN

-2520 ITPKWVEEEKLS
+2520 ITPEWIENEKLS

-2582 MYKAYRKHNGD
+2582 MYKAYRKHNGT

-2602 LADLFVDYMSGT
+2602 LADLFVDYMQGT
-2614 KDAKQISNQ
+2614 KDARQIGNQ

-2628 TLKKFATRA
+2628 TLKKFASRA

-2656 TRSGKYKDNKIQKSV
+2656 TRSGKYRNNKIQKSV
-2671 IDRYNEKLGGSLH
+2671 IDRYNEKLGGNLH

-2691 FNSIATASDKE
+2691 FNFIATASDKE

-2711 IVNSTKNSM
+2711 IVNSTKDSTQ
-2720 EIYDAV
+2720 IYNAV
-2726 NNSTELP
+2726 NDDSFLP
-2733 IKYISMKVIN
+2733 IKYISKSVIDS
-2743 NLCGEPGTV
+2743 LTGEGNENPTF
-2752 KPILNGQYM
+2752 
-2761 SNDSVTYAQRAFRE
+2761 AQRAFRE
-2775 VFYATLDDNG
+2775 VFYTEINTNDQRRVNY
-2785 DVQFPN
+2785 PN
-2791 FKAIAPEVKKYL
+2791 FMAIAPEIKKYL

-2816 EDDQEGGDVVEN
+2816 EDDQEDGDVVEN

-2860 IPYYKFDDEG
+2860 IPYYKFDNEG

-2889 QQVYNVL
+2889 QQVYNIL

-2921 MYKAVYDKFKRIYD
+2921 MYKAVYDKFSRIYN

-3007 LQSGQTG
+3007 LKSGQTG
-3014 VVSKVV
+3014 IVSKVV

-3048 ALSLTASYFHDLS
+3048 ALSLTASYFHDLY

-3072 KINGFDVSIATNS
+3072 KINGFDVSVATNS

-3106 KDILDNMLSSSYGGV
+3106 KDVLDNMLSSSYGGV

-3130 SQTGKSSISNFINE
+3130 SQTGKTSILNFINE

-3149 QIPGQIKKDAIDRI
+3149 QIPGQVKKDAIDRI
-3163 FRTGFVSELGNWA
+3163 FKTGFVSELGNWA

-3226 QYDYNISTDNGV
+3226 QYDYNISTENGV

-3309 VINGVPIPGMTYN
+3309 VIDGVPIPGMTYS

-3340 FDNGWTPDMS
+3340 FDNGWTPDMP

-3376 AILNCREQLGMHVDN
+3376 AILDCREQLGMHVDN

-3412 GKPAKG
+3412 GRPAKG
-3418 GIIFHSLTTLRVPN
+3418 GITFHSITTLRVPE
-3432 GNGEIKRFEISEMN
+3432 GNGKIKRLEISELD
-3446 PDDQVKTMEKY
+3446 PDKQVETMEKY

-3478 NNEVEKAFSL
+3478 DNEVEKAFSL
-3488 GLINKD
+3488 GLISKD

-3522 KNKLPQLTGKELNV
+3522 KSKLPQLTGKELNV

-3577 KNVED
+3577 KDVQD

-3648 GFSKVDD
+3648 GFSKVDE
-3655 MDISAVRQQLVEEI
+3655 MDIGAVRQQLVEEI
-3669 GEDKVKEIEA
+3669 GEDKVKEIED
-3679 RANNFYEAYTDE
+3679 RANNFYQAYTE
-3691 INVADGASYITADMC
+3691 KINVADGASYITADMC
-3706 KRMLRARGAFNNEVK
+3706 KRMLRARGAFNNDVK

-3746 EKTNLVATKYTA
+3746 EKTNLVTTKYTA
-3758 YGFREHTTNGSKV
+3758 YGFRQHTTNGSKV

-3992 FGIEGKTGEGS
+3992 FGIENEPGKGY
-4003 IKGQDIYDGKRLQM
+4003 IKGQDEYNGERLQM

-4034 DILPKGLSFN
+4034 DILPKNLSFN

-4051 DRDIIGGG
+4051 DRKIIGLN
-4059 AKANTIGYRIPT
+4059 ATANTIGYRIPT

-4083 DVVPAVKSTVILPTE
+4083 DVVSAVKSTVILPTE

-4110 HLYLARYNVNENGG
+4110 HLYLARYNINENGG

-4172 EIPDQGN
+4172 DVPDQGN

-4225 KFRESPFT
+4225 KFRESTFT
-4233 QITGI
+4233 KITGI

-4321 RDPKVFKSAFEMRD
+4321 RDPKIFKSAFEMRD

-4362 SSKGEPARRAD
+4362 SSKGESARRAD

-4395 NQNTKEGELARE
+4395 NQNTREGELARE

-4473 NLVDKTWIDQKT
+4473 NLVDNTWIDQKT
-4485 IDAITTPMQVM
+4485 IDAITTPMEVM
-4496 SGQSFQGTSAFIGHV
+4496 SGQSFQGTPAFIGHV

-4517 FSVKTHGREQDLKR
+4517 FSVKTHGREQDLKK

-4542 ISSQIKS
+4542 ISSQIKT

-4561 DVRGL
+4561 DARGL
-4566 FEGNYTIYDRINSI
+4566 FEGDFTIYDRINSI
-4580 QDCISRDAYG
+4580 QDCIARDAYG

-4609 TQTFANG
+4609 TQMFANG

-4636 SSDMFIESWEELLND
+4636 SSDMFIESCEELLND
-4651 KSEAVRN
+4651 NSEAVRN

-4748 IVISKEQNDADALY
+4748 VVISKEQNDTDALY
-4762 VSIRNNGSKYNDPT
+4762 VSIRNTGSKYNDPT
-4776 SYTLYKKIG
+4776 SYTLYKKVG
-4785 EVVINGSDLALYAM
+4785 EVVISGQDRALYAM

-4833 EKQIDKLQQYL
+4833 ENQINKLQEYL
-4844 SMFNTNIL
+4844 STFTPNIL
-4852 YSDIPKWGTWF
+4852 ENDMPKWGTWF
-4863 NQMYLNPSFEYP
+4863 NQMHLNPSFEYP
-4875 TASQAAQ
+4875 TPSQAVQ
-4882 KQQQVQ
+4882 KQEQVQ

-5076 GVVDTGTAQQELKE
+5076 GIVDTNTAKQELKE
-5090 RQRKNNLEQ
+5090 RQRKSNLEQ

>member
-1 MANNLQYILRPDSST
+1 MANNLQYILRPGSST

-24 YKKLSHDFRSG
+24 YKKLSRDFRSG

-79 QEDAVA
+79 QENAAA

-94 KLYKEQQEKQ
+94 KLYKEQQKKQ
-104 KDTDYEKQRQEQ
+104 EDADYEKQHQEW
-116 LEQQERERK
+116 LEQQEKERK

-140 ELDRQNDGALGFIGK
+140 ELDRKNDSALGFIGK

-161 DIIGNFANS
+161 DIIGNFANY

-196 QYITEIKTLK
+196 QYVTEIKTLK
-206 AYENQDFID
+206 AYEKQDFVD

-220 NKLYKTIVDKYN
+220 NKLYKTIVSKYN

-250 YENKYVSKK
+250 YENKFISKK
-259 YNTKN
+259 YSTKN

-289 GVDTDFDYTKT
+289 GIDPDFDYTKT

-310 YKQSKD
+310 YKKSKD

-328 KGLIPNK
+328 NGIIPNK
-335 LKRKQFWNDVW
+335 LKRKQFWNNVW

-364 KDSNYFIWGQSA
+364 NDPNYFIWGQSA
-376 QAGYSYSSGAGVAS
+376 QAGYSFSSGAGVAS
-390 GLAHTALLG
+390 GLAHTAVLG

-404 SRGNPGMGAMVNN
+404 SRGNPGIGAMVNN
-417 LGNAILAPLDYE
+417 LGNTLIAPLDYQ

-444 DNIQTNLQLQFKGK
+444 DNIQANLQLQFKGK
-458 DLAKVPS
+458 DLSKVPS
-465 IIALQKEAIKKAKAS
+465 IVALQKEAIKKAKAS
-480 GLSDK
+480 GLSEK
-485 EAKELYDINNTSGMG
+485 EAKELYDVNNTSGMG

-556 GGAGSYVNHII
+556 GGAGSYVDHII
-567 GKIGGKTVAR
+567 GKIGGKTIAR
-577 KLSGTV
+577 KLSGTA
-583 AGKVISKAAD
+583 AGKVVSKAAD

-606 NSFVGAAAKRGA
+606 NSFVGAAAKKGA
-618 SLGEATSDVLGGGI
+618 SIGEATSDVLGGGI

-702 PKAADILKYLGKY
+702 HKAADILKYLGKY

-844 TNNQVLVDAVSQG
+844 ANNQVLVDAVSQG
-857 LYNETYNAIEDMQ
+857 LYAEAYNAIEDMQ

-877 DRSNRLGTDQ
+877 DRSNRLGNDQ

-910 QLEAQGIYKGTHE
+910 QLEAQGIYSGTHE
-923 YNIAVADRANLLQ
+923 YNIAIADRANLLQ

-991 IDDYVKSKTK
+991 IDNYVKSKTK
-1001 EGDPQD
+1001 EGDTQD
-1007 VIDSYTEE
+1007 VIDAYTQE

-1030 VKQVRRNNILGFS
+1030 VKQARRNNILGFS

-1064 WFSFTSNKLGIQT
+1064 WFSFTSDKLGIQT

-1099 ISQFDKDF
+1099 ISQFDKGF
-1107 DKNSNDAKALNYL
+1107 DKNSNDAKALNYI
-1120 QGSTDAIGYG
+1120 QESTDAIGYG

-1159 DDVVEDN
+1159 DGVVEDN

-1197 HEKAKSKDPKGSYL
+1197 HERAKSKDPKGSYL
-1211 NKRIYAISKAQDNN
+1211 NKRIQAISKAQDNN

-1232 ADIASGDAVTGL
+1232 ADVASGDAVTGL
-1244 NEEAFKEQDKQNK
+1244 NEEVFKEQDKQNK

-1264 SQYDAANKTNGE
+1264 SQYDAANKANTE
-1276 EHNTKDALDKNKE
+1276 ESNVIDVLDKNKE

-1295 ASVKEK
+1295 SLIRQRYANKR
-1301 YNKKRKERRGKL
+1301 KKRRNKL

-1327 AFDGLIENA
+1327 AFDGLIENT

-1399 QVATHVSQNIAFEGY
+1399 QVATHVSQNIALEGY
-1414 RKALKKQQDNAIVN
+1414 RKVLKKQQDNAIVN

-1473 QAIQYLTE
+1473 QAIQYLYE
-1481 NADRFGNRDYTEILN
+1481 NADRFGNRDYTQIID

-1550 TLQNFEGI
+1550 TLQDFEGI
-1558 DQATQYIR
+1558 DQATQYVK

-1601 DIILVDNDGQLL
+1601 DIVLVDNDGQLL
-1613 IIDVRSSYLPDI
+1613 IIDVRSSYMPNI
-1625 KGRMLGGQRVNS
+1625 KGRMLGGQKVNS

-1673 FYSDRR
+1673 FYSDRK

-1684 AEPVFKVEMLDFNK
+1684 AEPVFKIEMLDFNK

-1734 DQISEYT
+1734 EQISEYT

-1747 QEYNIFKEGSNKAEL
+1747 QEYNIFKEDSNKAEL

-1768 LHTALEQIQ
+1768 LGTALEDIQ

-1790 KTKKKYTDTSIQEY
+1790 KTKKKYTDTSVQEY
-1804 PEDYFQHEVIDQE
+1804 PEDYFQHEVIDQD
-1817 YEDGLSQVYYAC
+1817 YEAGLNQVYDTC

-1851 KINEFIYAI
+1851 KINELIYAI
-1860 YDAQAAIDWV
+1860 YDAQTAIDQI
-1870 YGTKQFEPGILMPE
+1870 YGTKQFEPGVLLPE

-1900 IYGDAASKA
+1900 IYGEAANKA
-1909 TQWWSTQFASNI
+1909 TQWLSTQFASNL
-1921 GQNTDNVGMIYFNK
+1921 GNVSSTYFNK
-1935 IKSYLDTFDED
+1935 IRSYLDTFDDD
-1946 FMNSLVGDRNLQRFW
+1946 FMNSLVGNRDLQRFW
-1961 SGVFNNQFKFIVD
+1961 SGIFNNQFKFIVN
-1974 NAQGVKLQN
+1974 NAQDVKSQN
-1983 SILNQSL
+1983 STLNQAL
-1990 QETIVDA
+1990 KGVVDEA
-1997 YTFIQSFNNRFP
+1997 YLFIEQFNNRFP

-2048 SMTDPHYYSIALD
+2048 SMTDPHYFSIALD

-2084 VCLKLTDSKGRSI
+2084 VCLKLTDSKGKSI

-2103 KNDRGPSGIDPKYFA
+2103 KNDMGPKGIDPKYFA

-2134 IEFMKTNPGYHISFT
+2134 IEFMKTHPGYHISFT

-2162 LQPVTKFLFVGTLN
+2162 LQPVTKFLFAGTLN

-2246 LEKTVQSR
+2246 IEKTVQGR

-2270 GQANKIA
+2270 GQANKIT

-2282 RVNQGQ
+2282 RINQGQ

-2296 EDLLRQVLYIKDDS
+2296 EDLLRQVLYIKDDK

-2317 NSIEGMVTLDPDNK
+2317 NSIEGMVTLDPENK

-2364 KFLQQNMSEYIQEGG
+2364 KFLQQNMSEYIQNGG
-2379 NSVLSDLRSKFNY
+2379 NSVLSDLKSKFSY

-2411 FMHDNGKGT
+2411 FTHDNGKGT

-2433 SAAEKLNP
+2433 SAAAKLNP

-2450 LVQDTPKSDSG
+2450 LVQDTPESDSG
-2461 TVAKVIAKKT
+2461 TVAKVVAKQT
-2471 VEEEQKQAQDSFI
+2471 VEQEQKQAQDSFI

-2491 SDEEFQGQKRQN
+2491 SDEQFQGQKRQN

-2511 EEWVMKTVG
+2511 EEWVMKAVG
-2520 ITPKWVEEEKLS
+2520 ITPEWIESEKLS

-2539 NVVLAECLVN
+2539 NIVLAECLVN

-2569 ALELLVEPSVREA
+2569 ALELLVDPSVREA
-2582 MYKAYRKHNGD
+2582 MYKAYRKHNGA

-2602 LADLFVDYMSGT
+2602 LADLFVDYMQGT
-2614 KDAKQISNQ
+2614 KDARQIGKQ

-2628 TLKKFATRA
+2628 ILKKFSTRA
-2637 CMIMKYRGDYSTIA
+2637 YMFMKYRGDYSNIA

-2656 TRSGKYKDNKIQKSV
+2656 TRSGKYRDNKIQKSV

-2711 IVNSTKNSM
+2711 IVNSTKDSTQ
-2720 EIYDAV
+2720 IYNAV
-2726 NNSTELP
+2726 NDDSFLP
-2733 IKYISMKVIN
+2733 IKYISKRVIDS
-2743 NLCGEPGTV
+2743 LTGEGNENPTF
-2752 KPILNGQYM
+2752 
-2761 SNDSVTYAQRAFRE
+2761 AQRAFRE
-2775 VFYATLDDNG
+2775 IFYTEINTNDQRRVNY
-2785 DVQFPN
+2785 PN
-2791 FKAIAPEVKKYL
+2791 FMAIAPEIKKYL

-2808 AYDGKYQH
+2808 AYDGKYEH
-2816 EDDQEGGDVVEN
+2816 EDDQEDGDVVEN

-2921 MYKAVYDKFKRIYD
+2921 MYKAVYDKFSRIYN

-3026 TLSDTYNANGRTV
+3026 TLSDTYNANGKTV
-3039 KMPTTPKVN
+3039 KMPTTPKIN
-3048 ALSLTASYFHDLS
+3048 ALSLTASYFHDLY

-3072 KINGFDVSIATNS
+3072 KINGFDVSVATNS
-3085 DIEVVKDRICERL
+3085 DIEVVKDRICERF

-3106 KDILDNMLSSSYGGV
+3106 KDILDNMLSSNYGGV
-3121 GRDALKLWL
+3121 GRNALKLWL
-3130 SQTGKSSISNFINE
+3130 SQTGKTSILNFINE

-3309 VINGVPIPGMTYN
+3309 VINGVPIPGMTYS
-3322 TDSNGAYVIKGE
+3322 TDSDGAYVIKGE

-3340 FDNGWTPDMS
+3340 FDNGWTQDMP

-3376 AILNCREQLGMHVDN
+3376 AILDCREQLGMHVDN

-3412 GKPAKG
+3412 GRPAKG
-3418 GIIFHSLTTLRVPN
+3418 GITFHSLTTLRVPE
-3432 GNGEIKRFEISEMN
+3432 GNGKITRFEISKLD
-3446 PDDQVKTMEKY
+3446 PDKQVETMEKY

-3478 NNEVEKAFSL
+3478 DNEVEKAFSL
-3488 GLINKD
+3488 GLISKD
-3494 GSNYNSLSNVCLNE
+3494 GSNYNGLDNVCLNE

-3620 VGSQAEI
+3620 VGSQADI
-3627 MSSLKEKMREGELR
+3627 MSSLKEKMREGELK

-3648 GFSKVDD
+3648 GFSKVDE
-3655 MDISAVRQQLVEEI
+3655 MDIGAIRQQLVDEI
-3669 GEDKVKEIEA
+3669 GEDKVKDIET

-3706 KRMLRARGAFNNEVK
+3706 KRMLRARGAFNNDVK
-3721 KAFDILQGEDAYSWK
+3721 KAFDILQGENAYSWK

-3746 EKTNLVATKYTA
+3746 EKTNLVTTKYTA

-3798 IYEKMKNEGVD
+3798 IYDKMKNEGVD

-3892 MNSINKLSEIGTQK
+3892 MNSINKLSGIGTQK

-3992 FGIEGKTGEGS
+3992 FGIENEPGKGY
-4003 IKGQDIYDGKRLQM
+4003 IKGQDEYNGERLQM

-4034 DILPKGLSFN
+4034 DILPKNLSFN

-4051 DRDIIGGG
+4051 DHKIIGLN
-4059 AKANTIGYRIPT
+4059 ATANTIGYRIPT

-4124 YEFDPESEKGLQNAI
+4124 YEFNPESEKGLQNAI
-4139 IDSILTVLKD
+4139 ISSILTVLKD

-4157 KSIDNDTSLVTNIAK
+4157 KSIDNDTSLVTSIAK

-4238 TGFNRILDE
+4238 TGFSRILDE

-4335 KKLAEMFPSITGRE
+4335 KKLAEMFPSITGRQ

-4381 MDMLQKIAKNPDLV
+4381 MDMLQKIAKNTDLV

-4454 NNLVNANANKSLFD
+4454 NNLVNANENKSLFD

-4473 NLVDKTWIDQKT
+4473 NLVDNTWIDQKT

-4517 FSVKTHGREQDLKR
+4517 FSVKTHGREQDLKK

-4542 ISSQIKS
+4542 ISSQIKT

-4561 DVRGL
+4561 DARGL
-4566 FEGNYTIYDRINSI
+4566 FEGDSTIYDRINSI
-4580 QDCISRDAYG
+4580 QDCMARDAYG

-4609 TQTFANG
+4609 TQIFANG
-4616 RLVNKPKFIQVLNSI
+4616 RLVDKPKFIQVLNSI

-4703 IQDQLCEPTVDYDQI
+4703 IQDQLCDPTVDYDQI

-4748 IVISKEQNDADALY
+4748 VVISKEQNDADALY

-4776 SYTLYKKIG
+4776 SYTLYKKVG
-4785 EVVINGSDLALYAM
+4785 EVVIDSQKRALYAM
-4799 IPKRGWSEKNGLNI
+4799 LPKRGWSEKNGLNI

-4828 SQDVI
+4828 NQDVI
-4833 EKQIDKLQQYL
+4833 ENQINKLQEYL
-4844 SMFNTNIL
+4844 STFTPNIF
-4852 YSDIPKWGTWF
+4852 DNDMPKWGTWF
-4863 NQMYLNPSFEYP
+4863 NQMYLNPSLEYP
-4875 TASQAAQ
+4875 TPSQTVQ

-4888 KIKDEGESP
+4888 KIKDEGEGP

-4903 ISRQYYYKGQPQSH
+4903 ISRQFYYKGQPQSH

-4957 SNQACVRTDEQ
+4957 SNQACVRTDSQ

-5066 GYEGYGVNVN
+5066 GYEGYGVSIN
-5076 GVVDTGTAQQELKE
+5076 GIIDTETAKQELKE
-5090 RQRKNNLEQ
+5090 RQRKSNLEQ

>member
-24 YKKLSHDFRSG
+24 YKKLSQDFRSG

-79 QEDAVA
+79 QENAA
-85 DYDWDSKLN
+85 AEYDWDSKLN
-94 KLYKEQQEKQ
+94 KLYREQQKKQ
-104 KDTDYEKQRQEQ
+104 KDADYEKQRQEQ
-116 LEQQERERK
+116 LEQQERQRK
-125 SQQDDFYKTYDEYDK
+125 SQQDEFYKTYDEYDK
-140 ELDRQNDGALGFIGK
+140 ELDRKNDGALGFIGK

-161 DIIGNFANS
+161 DIIGNFANN

-190 ELADAY
+190 QLADAY

-250 YENKYVSKK
+250 YENKFISKK

-289 GVDTDFDYTKT
+289 GVDPDFDYTKT

-376 QAGYSYSSGAGVAS
+376 QAGYSFSSGAGVAS

-404 SRGNPGMGAMVNN
+404 SRGNPGIGAMVNN
-417 LGNAILAPLDYE
+417 LGNAVLAPLDYE
-429 SGVGENYQEASQNYG
+429 AGVGENYQEASQNYG
-444 DNIQTNLQLQFKGK
+444 DNIQANLQLQFKGK

-508 GAITS
+508 GVITS

-583 AGKVISKAAD
+583 AGKVVSKAAD

-618 SLGEATSDVLGGGI
+618 SLGEATSDILGGGI

-816 NNIRRQVKADQLM
+816 NNIRRQIKADQLM

-857 LYNETYNAIEDMQ
+857 LYTETYNAIEDMQ

-898 INRLVNDKELNK
+898 INKLVNDKELNK

-962 KQVEEL
+962 KQIEEL

-1007 VIDSYTEE
+1007 VIDSYTDE

-1030 VKQVRRNNILGFS
+1030 VKQARRNNILGFS

-1064 WFSFTSNKLGIQT
+1064 WFSFTSDKLGIQT

-1107 DKNSNDAKALNYL
+1107 DKNSNDAKALNYI

-1159 DDVVEDN
+1159 DGVIEDN

-1197 HEKAKSKDPKGSYL
+1197 HERAKSKDPKGSYL
-1211 NKRIYAISKAQDNN
+1211 NKRIQAISKAQDNN

-1232 ADIASGDAVTGL
+1232 ADIASGDAVTVL
-1244 NEEAFKEQDKQNK
+1244 NEEAFNEQDKQNK

-1264 SQYDAANKTNGE
+1264 SQYDAANKANGE
-1276 EHNTKDALDKNKE
+1276 ENNVKDALDKNKE

-1295 ASVKEK
+1295 ASVKDK
-1301 YNKKRKERRGKL
+1301 YNKRRKDRRNKL
-1313 RASFLLGF
+1313 KASFLLGF

-1327 AFDGLIENA
+1327 AFDGLIENT

-1362 PRLMAIAK
+1362 PRLLAIAK

-1387 MNRPLDVQQFGS
+1387 MNRPIDVQQFGS
-1399 QVATHVSQNIAFEGY
+1399 QVATHVSQDKILEGY
-1414 RKALKKQQDNAIVN
+1414 RKVLKKQQDNAIVN

-1458 LYPDIQEQINVQDKQ
+1458 LYPDIQEQINVYDKQ
-1473 QAIQYLTE
+1473 QAIQYLYE
-1481 NADRFGNRDYTEILN
+1481 NADRFGNRDYTQILD

-1550 TLQNFEGI
+1550 TLQDFEGI
-1558 DQATQYIR
+1558 DQATQYIK
-1566 SVRDRMLNG
+1566 SVRDRMLNS

-1601 DIILVDNDGQLL
+1601 DIVLADNDGQLL
-1613 IIDVRSSYLPDI
+1613 IIDVRSSYMPNI
-1625 KGRMLGGQRVNS
+1625 KGRMLSGQKVNS

-1673 FYSDRR
+1673 FYSDRKS
-1679 ANKML
+1679 NKML

-1712 EEYVKPLQFKVNEQ
+1712 EEYVKPLQLKVNEQ
-1726 AEELNSVL
+1726 AEDLNSVL
-1734 DQISEYT
+1734 EQISEYT

-1768 LHTALEQIQ
+1768 LSTALEDIQ
-1777 SQKESAS
+1777 TQKESAS

-1790 KTKKKYTDTSIQEY
+1790 KTKKKYTDTSVQEY
-1804 PEDYFQHEVIDQE
+1804 PEDYFQHEVIDQD
-1817 YEDGLSQVYYAC
+1817 YEAGLNQVYDTC

-1851 KINEFIYAI
+1851 KINELIYAI
-1860 YDAQAAIDWV
+1860 YDAQTAIDQI
-1870 YGTKQFEPGILMPE
+1870 YGTKQFEPGVLLSE

-1900 IYGDAASKA
+1900 IYGEAANKA
-1909 TQWWSTQFASNI
+1909 TQWWSTQFASNL
-1921 GQNTDNVGMIYFNK
+1921 GNVSSTYFNK
-1935 IKSYLDTFDED
+1935 IRSYLDTFDDD
-1946 FMNSLVGDRNLQRFW
+1946 FMNSLVGDRDLQRFW
-1961 SGVFNNQFKFIVD
+1961 SGIFNNQFKFIVD
-1974 NAQGVKLQN
+1974 NAQDVKSQNPTLDQVLKGV
-1983 SILNQSL
+1983 
-1990 QETIVDA
+1990 VDEA
-1997 YTFIQSFNNRFP
+1997 QLFIEQFNNRFP

-2048 SMTDPHYYSIALD
+2048 SMLDPHYFSIALD
-2061 TNLIYPNKD
+2061 TNLIYPSKD

-2084 VCLKLTDSKGRSI
+2084 VCLKLTDSKDRSI

-2103 KNDRGPSGIDPKYFA
+2103 KNDRGPKGIDPKYFA

-2125 KFVQKVRYM
+2125 KFVQKVKYM
-2134 IEFMKTNPGYHISFT
+2134 IEFMKTHPGYHISFT

-2162 LQPVTKFLFVGTLN
+2162 LQPVTKFLFAGTLN

-2233 QSGNMVYFYDTGE
+2233 QSGNIVYFYDTGE

-2282 RVNQGQ
+2282 RINQGQ

-2317 NSIEGMVTLDPDNK
+2317 NSIEGMVTLDPENK
-2331 IVYIGNLAYRLVN
+2331 IVYIGNLAYRLVS

-2364 KFLQQNMSEYIQEGG
+2364 KFLQQNMSEYIQNGG
-2379 NSVLSDLRSKFNY
+2379 NSVLSDLKSKFGY
-2392 DPNLQKVELP
+2392 DPNVQKIELP

-2461 TVAKVIAKKT
+2461 TVAKVVANQT
-2471 VEEEQKQAQDSFI
+2471 VEEEQKKAQDSFI

-2491 SDEEFQGQKRQN
+2491 SDEQFQGQKRQN

-2520 ITPKWVEEEKLS
+2520 ITPEWIENEKLS

-2582 MYKAYRKHNGD
+2582 MYKAYRKHNGA

-2602 LADLFVDYMSGT
+2602 LADLFVDYMQGT
-2614 KDAKQISNQ
+2614 KDARQIGKQ

-2656 TRSGKYKDNKIQKSV
+2656 TRSGKYRNNKIQKSV
-2671 IDRYNEKLGGSLH
+2671 IDRYNEKLGGNLH

-2791 FKAIAPEVKKYL
+2791 FKAIAPEIKKYL

-2808 AYDGKYQH
+2808 AYDGKYEH
-2816 EDDQEGGDVVEN
+2816 EDDKEDGDVIEN

-2860 IPYYKFDDEG
+2860 IPYYKFDNEG

-2921 MYKAVYDKFKRIYD
+2921 MYKAVYDKFSRIYN

-2945 LRSINYD
+2945 LRSIDYD

-3007 LQSGQTG
+3007 LKSGQTG

-3048 ALSLTASYFHDLS
+3048 ALSLTASYFHDLY

-3066 DEASSI
+3066 DETNSI
-3072 KINGFDVSIATNS
+3072 KVNGFDVSIATNS

-3106 KDILDNMLSSSYGGV
+3106 KDVLDNMLSSSYGGV
-3121 GRDALKLWL
+3121 GREALKLWL
-3130 SQTGKSSISNFINE
+3130 SQTGKTSILNFINE

-3149 QIPGQIKKDAIDRI
+3149 QIPGQVKKDAIDRI

-3226 QYDYNISTDNGV
+3226 QYDYNISTDNGI

-3309 VINGVPIPGMTYN
+3309 VINGVPIPGMTYS

-3340 FDNGWTPDMS
+3340 FDNGWTPDMP

-3376 AILNCREQLGMHVDN
+3376 AILDCREQLGMHVDN

-3412 GKPAKG
+3412 GRPAKG
-3418 GIIFHSLTTLRVPN
+3418 GITFHSLTTLRVPE
-3432 GNGEIKRFEISEMN
+3432 GNGKIKRLEISKLD
-3446 PDDQVKTMEKY
+3446 PDKQVETMEKY

-3478 NNEVEKAFSL
+3478 DNEVEKAFSL
-3488 GLINKD
+3488 GLISKD

-3522 KNKLPQLTGKELNV
+3522 KSKLPQLTGKELNV

-3648 GFSKVDD
+3648 GFSKVDE
-3655 MDISAVRQQLVEEI
+3655 MDIGAVRQQLVEEI
-3669 GEDKVKEIEA
+3669 GEDKVKEIED

-3706 KRMLRARGAFNNEVK
+3706 KRMLRARGAFNNDVK

-3746 EKTNLVATKYTA
+3746 EKTNLVTTKYTA

-3809 NLLMTSAVK
+3809 NILMTSAVK

-3915 NIDQAKLSKYLI
+3915 NIDYVKLSKYLI

-3992 FGIEGKTGEGS
+3992 FGIEGTTGEGQ
-4003 IKGQDIYDGKRLQM
+4003 IKGQDIYNGKRLQM

-4034 DILPKGLSFN
+4034 DILPKNLSFN

-4051 DRDIIGGG
+4051 DRNIIGGN

-4098 FTKITGSDFDID
+4098 FTKITGSDK
-4110 HLYLARYNVNENGG
+4110 LYQCSN
-4124 YEFDPESEKGLQNAI
+4124 Q
-4139 IDSILTVLKD
+4139 
-4149 DKSYNILY
+4149 YNI
-4157 KSIDNDTSLVTNIAK
+4157 
-4172 EIPDQGN
+4172 
-4179 TKSTAYN
+4179 
-4186 FGTLHEQVTRK
+4186 K
-4197 NDYITGKTGIGPFA
+4197 N
-4211 LNVTNHILTTLYGV
+4211 
-4225 KFRESPFT
+4225 R
-4233 QITGI
+4233 
-4238 TGFNRILDE
+4238 
-4247 DNNQISSWLS
+4247 
-4257 AFINAHVDIVKDPY
+4257 
-4271 ISKLN
+4271 
-4276 VNSFT
+4276 VN
-4281 YNMINLLARNGKGK
+4281 
-4295 QGLYF
+4295 
-4300 LCQPII
+4300 C
-4306 REMAKADIDAKSQFT
+4306 
-4321 RDPKVFKSAFEMRD
+4321 
-4335 KKLAEMFPSITGRE
+4335 
-4349 IDDQYI
+4349 
-4355 KELTEPN
+4355 
-4362 SSKGEPARRAD
+4362 
-4373 IVKSVLEN
+4373 
-4381 MDMLQKIAKNPDLV
+4381 
-4395 NQNTKEGELARE
+4395 
-4407 FQVKCYIAWKLLEPY
+4407 WKLHI
-4422 SNALNNLVQYTKI
+4422 K
-4435 DTRKQ
+4435 R
-4440 GKNFLEMRSYLYGY
+4440 
-4454 NNLVNANANKSLFD
+4454 
-4468 MQTIR
+4468 
-4473 NLVDKTWIDQKT
+4473 
-4485 IDAITTPMQVM
+4485 TT
-4496 SGQSFQGTSAFIGHV
+4496 S
-4511 EQAAET
+4511 
-4517 FSVKTHGREQDLKR
+4517 
-4531 NPKVLKKISQA
+4531 SQA
-4542 ISSQIKS
+4542 
-4549 RYFIELAKRMGV
+4549 L
-4561 DVRGL
+4561 
-4566 FEGNYTIYDRINSI
+4566 
-4580 QDCISRDAYG
+4580 
-4590 LSRLK
+4590 
-4595 DNYLLSHL
+4595 
-4603 MPYLAD
+4603 
-4609 TQTFANG
+4609 
-4616 RLVNKPKFIQVLNSI
+4616 
-4631 SESKM
+4631 
-4636 SSDMFIESWEELLND
+4636 
-4651 KSEAVRN
+4651 
-4658 LANDLCLYA
+4658 
-4667 MITSG
+4667 
-4672 DTKGFNKLA
+4672 
-4681 KYVPMS
+4681 
-4687 WLMTKH
+4687 
-4693 VESMSSFVDY
+4693 
-4703 IQDQLCEPTVDYDQI
+4703 
-4718 AQNNYMDSDL
+4718 
-4728 ISRDSYDNY
+4728 
-4737 LYAANGNYAPA
+4737 
-4748 IVISKEQNDADALY
+4748 
-4762 VSIRNNGSKYNDPT
+4762 
-4776 SYTLYKKIG
+4776 
-4785 EVVINGSDLALYAM
+4785 
-4799 IPKRGWSEKNGLNI
+4799 
-4813 YEYGDLNFSVNGIAA
+4813 
-4828 SQDVI
+4828 
-4833 EKQIDKLQQYL
+4833 
-4844 SMFNTNIL
+4844 
-4852 YSDIPKWGTWF
+4852 
-4863 NQMYLNPSFEYP
+4863 
-4875 TASQAAQ
+4875 
-4882 KQQQVQ
+4882 
-4888 KIKDEGESP
+4888 
-4897 SGQKIY
+4897 
-4903 ISRQYYYKGQPQSH
+4903 
-4917 PNVQY
+4917 
-4922 VYTENVQAYSFA
+4922 
-4934 HGLDMSAFQN
+4934 
-4944 KRPIINVSSGSSK
+4944 
-4957 SNQACVRTDEQ
+4957 
-4968 GNVSKNAIGLIVKIA
+4968 
-4983 QQGPRGEWLSD
+4983 
-4994 NGCFQNTRESIDSFK
+4994 
-5009 QWNEYIFSTI
+5009 
-5019 DTSKP
+5019 
-5024 VVFPSQMALGKAAL
+5024 
-5038 PKEAAQW
+5038 
-5045 LSDQLLSR
+5045 
-5053 FNILSTV
+5053 
-5060 ERNTKS
+5060 
-5066 GYEGYGVNVN
+5066 
-5076 GVVDTGTAQQELKE
+5076 
-5090 RQRKNNLEQ
+5090 
-5099 LNLSK
+5099 
-5104 EDMEEAKRIR
+5104 
-5114 KHCEGDK
+5114 

>member
-79 QEDAVA
+79 QENAA
-85 DYDWDSKLN
+85 AEYDWDSKIN
-94 KLYKEQQEKQ
+94 KLYKEQQKKQ
-104 KDTDYEKQRQEQ
+104 EDADYEKQRQEQ

-161 DIIGNFANS
+161 DIIGNFANYS
-170 SSEGGINESQGR
+170 SDGGINESQGR

-206 AYENQDFID
+206 AYENNDFVD

-220 NKLYKTIVDKYN
+220 NKLYKNIVDKYN

-250 YENKYVSKK
+250 YENKFTAKK
-259 YNTKN
+259 YKTKN

-271 TRNSRALN
+271 TSTSRTLN
-279 LEKQKLQKKL
+279 IEKQKLQKKL
-289 GVDTDFDYTKT
+289 GIDPDFDYTKT

-310 YKQSKD
+310 YKKSKD
-316 QDIKDEEESLYG
+316 EDIKDEEDSLYG
-328 KGLIPNK
+328 NGVIPNK
-335 LKRKQFWNDVW
+335 LKRKQFWSNVW

-364 KDSNYFIWGQSA
+364 KDLNYFIWGQSA
-376 QAGYSYSSGAGVAS
+376 QAGYSYSSGAGIAS
-390 GLAHTALLG
+390 GAAHTAVLAG
-399 ASVLL
+399 SVYASVAG
-404 SRGNPGMGAMVNN
+404 SPGAGAMVNN
-417 LGNAILAPLDYE
+417 LGNVLLAPLDYE
-429 SGVGENYQEASQNYG
+429 SGVGENYQEAASNYG
-444 DNIQTNLQLQFKGK
+444 DNIQANLQLQFKGK

-465 IIALQKEAIKKAKAS
+465 VIALQKEAIKKAKAS

-485 EAKELYDINNTSGMG
+485 EAKEFYDINNTSGMS

-513 NDIRLNKAK
+513 NDIRLNRAK
-522 VGATKGLKQ
+522 VGSTKGLKQ
-531 QFMADNVRTMSST
+531 QFIADNVRTMSST
-544 AVQTMVSCVDVT
+544 GVQTAVSCVDVT

-583 AGKVISKAAD
+583 AGKVVSKAAD

-632 IGSGVGRVTGAAVGA
+632 IGSGVGRITGAAVGA
-647 ATKATKDAIWEAVP
+647 ATKAIKDAIWEAVP

-715 GYATTRAGIVDHF
+715 GYDTTRAGIVDHF

-844 TNNQVLVDAVSQG
+844 ANNQVLVDAVSQG
-857 LYNETYNAIEDMQ
+857 LYAETYNAIEDMQ

-1030 VKQVRRNNILGFS
+1030 VKQIRRNNILGFS
-1043 RAINRLNA
+1043 KAINRLNA

-1064 WFSFTSNKLGIQT
+1064 WFSFTSDKLGIQT

-1107 DKNSNDAKALNYL
+1107 DKDSNDAKALNYI

-1159 DDVVEDN
+1159 DGVVEDN

-1197 HEKAKSKDPKGSYL
+1197 HERAKSKDPKGSYL
-1211 NKRIYAISKAQDNN
+1211 NKRIQAISKAQDNN

-1264 SQYDAANKTNGE
+1264 SQYDAANKANGE
-1276 EHNTKDALDKNKE
+1276 ENNVKDALDKNKE

-1301 YNKKRKERRGKL
+1301 YNKKRKERRNKL

-1327 AFDGLIENA
+1327 AFDGLIENT

-1387 MNRPLDVQQFGS
+1387 MNRPIDVQQFGS
-1399 QVATHVSQNIAFEGY
+1399 QVATHVSQDKILEGY
-1414 RKALKKQQDNAIVN
+1414 RKVLKKQQDNAIVN

-1473 QAIQYLTE
+1473 QAIQYLYE
-1481 NADRFGNRDYTEILN
+1481 NADRFGNRDYTQILD

-1550 TLQNFEGI
+1550 TLQDFEGI
-1558 DQATQYIR
+1558 DQATQYIK

-1601 DIILVDNDGQLL
+1601 DIVLADNDGQLL
-1613 IIDVRSSYLPDI
+1613 IIDVRSSYMPNI
-1625 KGRMLGGQRVNS
+1625 KGRMLSGQKVNS

-1673 FYSDRR
+1673 FYSDRK

-1698 PVTPYYNKSNEDIT
+1698 PVTPYYNKSNKDIT
-1712 EEYVKPLQFKVNEQ
+1712 EEYVKPLQLKVNEQ
-1726 AEELNSVL
+1726 AEDLNSVL
-1734 DQISEYT
+1734 EQISEYT

-1768 LHTALEQIQ
+1768 LHTALEDIQ

-1790 KTKKKYTDTSIQEY
+1790 KTKKKYTDTSVQEY
-1804 PEDYFQHEVIDQE
+1804 PEDYFQHEVIDQD
-1817 YEDGLSQVYYAC
+1817 YEAGLNQVYDIC

-1851 KINEFIYAI
+1851 KINEFIYTI
-1860 YDAQAAIDWV
+1860 YDAQAAIDQI
-1870 YGTKQFEPGILMPE
+1870 YGTKQFEPGVLLPE

-1900 IYGDAASKA
+1900 IYGEAANKA
-1909 TQWWSTQFASNI
+1909 TQWWSTQFASNL
-1921 GQNTDNVGMIYFNK
+1921 GNVSSTYFNK
-1935 IKSYLDTFDED
+1935 IRSYLDTFDDD

-1961 SGVFNNQFKFIVD
+1961 SGIFNNQFKFIVD
-1974 NAQGVKLQN
+1974 KAQDVKSQNPTLDQVLKGV
-1983 SILNQSL
+1983 
-1990 QETIVDA
+1990 VDEA
-1997 YTFIQSFNNRFP
+1997 QLFIEQFNNRFP

-2016 TFDPNSA
+2016 IFDPNSA

-2048 SMTDPHYYSIALD
+2048 SMLDPHYFSIALD

-2084 VCLKLTDSKGRSI
+2084 VCLKLTDSKGKSI

-2103 KNDRGPSGIDPKYFA
+2103 KNDRGPRGIDPKYFA

-2134 IEFMKTNPGYHISFT
+2134 IEFMKTHPGYHISFT

-2162 LQPVTKFLFVGTLN
+2162 LQPVTKFLFAGTLN

-2246 LEKTVQSR
+2246 LEKTIQGR

-2277 DLLWY
+2277 DLFWY
-2282 RVNQGQ
+2282 RINQGQ

-2317 NSIEGMVTLDPDNK
+2317 NSIEGMVTLDPENK
-2331 IVYIGNLAYRLVN
+2331 IVYIGNLAYRLVS

-2364 KFLQQNMSEYIQEGG
+2364 KFLQQNMSEYIQNGG
-2379 NSVLSDLRSKFNY
+2379 NSVLSDLKSKFSY

-2420 TGLGYMLRNGYLM
+2420 TGLGYMLRNGYLV

-2461 TVAKVIAKKT
+2461 TVAKVVARQT
-2471 VEEEQKQAQDSFI
+2471 VEEEQKKAQDKFI

-2491 SDEEFQGQKRQN
+2491 SDEQFQGQKRQN

-2520 ITPKWVEEEKLS
+2520 ITPEWIENEKLS

-2582 MYKAYRKHNGD
+2582 MYKAYRKHNGT

-2602 LADLFVDYMSGT
+2602 LADLFVDYMQGT
-2614 KDAKQISNQ
+2614 KDARQIGNQ

-2628 TLKKFATRA
+2628 TLKKFASRA

-2656 TRSGKYKDNKIQKSV
+2656 TRSGKYRNNKIQKSV
-2671 IDRYNEKLGGSLH
+2671 IDRYNEKLGGNLH

-2691 FNSIATASDKE
+2691 FNFIATASDKE

-2711 IVNSTKNSM
+2711 IVNSTKDSTQ
-2720 EIYDAV
+2720 IYNAV
-2726 NNSTELP
+2726 NDDSFLP
-2733 IKYISMKVIN
+2733 IKYISKSVIDS
-2743 NLCGEPGTV
+2743 LTGEGNENPTF
-2752 KPILNGQYM
+2752 
-2761 SNDSVTYAQRAFRE
+2761 AQRAFRE
-2775 VFYATLDDNG
+2775 VFYTEINTNDQRRVNY
-2785 DVQFPN
+2785 PN
-2791 FKAIAPEVKKYL
+2791 FMAIAPEIKKYL

-2816 EDDQEGGDVVEN
+2816 EDDQEDGDVVEN

-2860 IPYYKFDDEG
+2860 IPYYKFDNEG

-2889 QQVYNVL
+2889 QQVYNIL

-2921 MYKAVYDKFKRIYD
+2921 MYKAVYDKFSRIYN

-3007 LQSGQTG
+3007 LKSGQTG
-3014 VVSKVV
+3014 IVSKVV

-3048 ALSLTASYFHDLS
+3048 ALSLTASYFHDLY

-3072 KINGFDVSIATNS
+3072 KINGFDVSVATNS

-3106 KDILDNMLSSSYGGV
+3106 KDVLDNMLSSSYGGV

-3130 SQTGKSSISNFINE
+3130 SQTGKTSILNFINE

-3149 QIPGQIKKDAIDRI
+3149 QIPGQVKKDAIDRI
-3163 FRTGFVSELGNWA
+3163 FKTGFVSELGNWA

-3226 QYDYNISTDNGV
+3226 QYDYNISTENGV

-3309 VINGVPIPGMTYN
+3309 VIDGVPIPGMTYS

-3340 FDNGWTPDMS
+3340 FDNGWTPDMP

-3376 AILNCREQLGMHVDN
+3376 AILDCREQLGMHVDN

-3412 GKPAKG
+3412 GRPAKG
-3418 GIIFHSLTTLRVPN
+3418 GITFHSITTLRVPE
-3432 GNGEIKRFEISEMN
+3432 GNGKIKRLEISELD
-3446 PDDQVKTMEKY
+3446 PDKQVETMEKY

-3478 NNEVEKAFSL
+3478 DNEVEKAFSL
-3488 GLINKD
+3488 GLISKD

-3522 KNKLPQLTGKELNV
+3522 KSKLPQLTGKELNV

-3577 KNVED
+3577 KDVQD

-3648 GFSKVDD
+3648 GFSKVDE
-3655 MDISAVRQQLVEEI
+3655 MDIGAVRQQLVEEI
-3669 GEDKVKEIEA
+3669 GEDKVKEIED
-3679 RANNFYEAYTDE
+3679 RANNFYQAYTE
-3691 INVADGASYITADMC
+3691 KINVADGASYITADMC
-3706 KRMLRARGAFNNEVK
+3706 KRMLRARGAFNNDVK

-3746 EKTNLVATKYTA
+3746 EKTNLVTTKYTA
-3758 YGFREHTTNGSKV
+3758 YGFRQHTTNGSKV

-3992 FGIEGKTGEGS
+3992 FGIENEPGKGY
-4003 IKGQDIYDGKRLQM
+4003 IKGQDEYNGERLQM

-4034 DILPKGLSFN
+4034 DILPKNLSFN

-4051 DRDIIGGG
+4051 DRKIIGLN
-4059 AKANTIGYRIPT
+4059 ATANTIGYRIPT

-4083 DVVPAVKSTVILPTE
+4083 DVVSAVKSTVILPTE

-4110 HLYLARYNVNENGG
+4110 HLYLARYNINENGG

-4172 EIPDQGN
+4172 DVPDQGN

-4225 KFRESPFT
+4225 KFRESTFT
-4233 QITGI
+4233 KITGI

-4321 RDPKVFKSAFEMRD
+4321 RDPKIFKSAFEMRD

-4362 SSKGEPARRAD
+4362 SSKGESARRAD

-4395 NQNTKEGELARE
+4395 NQNTREGELARE

-4473 NLVDKTWIDQKT
+4473 NLVDNTWIDQKT
-4485 IDAITTPMQVM
+4485 IDAITTPMEVM
-4496 SGQSFQGTSAFIGHV
+4496 SGQSFQGTPAFIGHV

-4517 FSVKTHGREQDLKR
+4517 FSVKTHGREQDLKK

-4542 ISSQIKS
+4542 ISSQIKT

-4561 DVRGL
+4561 DARGL
-4566 FEGNYTIYDRINSI
+4566 FEGDFTIYDRINSI
-4580 QDCISRDAYG
+4580 QDCIARDAYG

-4609 TQTFANG
+4609 TQMFANG

-4636 SSDMFIESWEELLND
+4636 SSDMFIESCEELLND
-4651 KSEAVRN
+4651 NSEAVRN

-4748 IVISKEQNDADALY
+4748 VVISKEQNDTDALY
-4762 VSIRNNGSKYNDPT
+4762 VSIRNTGSKYNDPT
-4776 SYTLYKKIG
+4776 SYTLYKKVG
-4785 EVVINGSDLALYAM
+4785 EVVISGQDRALYAM

-4833 EKQIDKLQQYL
+4833 ENQINKLQEYL
-4844 SMFNTNIL
+4844 STFTPNIL
-4852 YSDIPKWGTWF
+4852 ENDMPKWGTWF
-4863 NQMYLNPSFEYP
+4863 NQMHLNPSFEYP
-4875 TASQAAQ
+4875 TPSQAVQ
-4882 KQQQVQ
+4882 KQEQVQ

-5076 GVVDTGTAQQELKE
+5076 GIVDTNTAKQELKE
-5090 RQRKNNLEQ
+5090 RQRKSNLEQ

>member
-1 MANNLQYILRPDSST
+1 MANNLQYILRPGSSI

-24 YKKLSHDFRSG
+24 YKKLSRDFKSG

-79 QEDAVA
+79 QENAAA

-94 KLYKEQQEKQ
+94 KLYKEQQKKQ
-104 KDTDYEKQRQEQ
+104 EDADYEKQHQEW
-116 LEQQERERK
+116 LEQQEKERK
-125 SQQDDFYKTYDEYDK
+125 SQQDDFYKTYDEYNK
-140 ELDRQNDGALGFIGK
+140 ELDRKNDGALGFIGK

-161 DIIGNFANS
+161 DIIGNFANY

-196 QYITEIKTLK
+196 QYVTEIKTLK
-206 AYENQDFID
+206 AYEKQDFVD

-220 NKLYKTIVDKYN
+220 NKLYKTIVNKYN

-250 YENKYVSKK
+250 YENKFVSKK
-259 YNTKN
+259 YSTKN

-289 GVDTDFDYTKT
+289 GIDPDFDYTKT

-316 QDIKDEEESLYG
+316 QNIKDEEESLYG
-328 KGLIPNK
+328 NGIIPNK
-335 LKRKQFWNDVW
+335 LKRKQFWNNVW

-364 KDSNYFIWGQSA
+364 NDPNYFIWGQSA
-376 QAGYSYSSGAGVAS
+376 QAGYSFSSGAGVAS
-390 GLAHTALLG
+390 GLAHTAVLG

-404 SRGNPGMGAMVNN
+404 SRGNPGIGAMVNN
-417 LGNAILAPLDYE
+417 LGNTLIAPLDYQ

-444 DNIQTNLQLQFKGK
+444 DNIQANLQLQFKGK
-458 DLAKVPS
+458 DLSKVPS
-465 IIALQKEAIKKAKAS
+465 IVALQKEAIKKAKAS
-480 GLSDK
+480 GLSEK
-485 EAKELYDINNTSGMG
+485 EAKELYDVNNTSGMS

-556 GGAGSYVNHII
+556 GGAGSYVDHII
-567 GKIGGKTVAR
+567 GKIGGKTIAR
-577 KLSGTV
+577 KLSGTA
-583 AGKVISKAAD
+583 AGKVVSKAAD

-606 NSFVGAAAKRGA
+606 NSFVGAAAKNGA
-618 SLGEATSDVLGGGI
+618 SIGEATSDVLGGGI

-647 ATKATKDAIWEAVP
+647 ATKATKDTIWEAVP

-750 YSSGN
+750 YNSGN

-801 GGMNPSVLTNTLFAA
+801 GGMNPSVLTNTLFAT

-844 TNNQVLVDAVSQG
+844 ANNQVLVDAVSQG
-857 LYNETYNAIEDMQ
+857 LYTETYNSIEDMQ

-898 INRLVNDKELNK
+898 INRLVNDKDLNK

-923 YNIAVADRANLLQ
+923 YNVAIADRANLLQ

-968 EGKVSAKQ
+968 ESNVSAKQ

-991 IDDYVKSKTK
+991 IDNYVKSKTK
-1001 EGDPQD
+1001 EGDTQD
-1007 VIDSYTEE
+1007 VIDAYTQE

-1030 VKQVRRNNILGFS
+1030 VKQARRNNILGFS

-1064 WFSFTSNKLGIQT
+1064 WFSFTSDKLCIQT

-1087 NIDEQIKQVKEQ
+1087 NIDEQIKQAKEQ

-1107 DKNSNDAKALNYL
+1107 DKDSNDAKALNYI
-1120 QGSTDAIGYG
+1120 QASTDAIGYG

-1159 DDVVEDN
+1159 DGVVEDN

-1175 ARYRRKQQALQLS
+1175 ARYRKKQQALQLS

-1197 HEKAKSKDPKGSYL
+1197 HERSKPKDPKGSYL
-1211 NKRIYAISKAQDNN
+1211 NKRIQAISKAQDNN

-1264 SQYDAANKTNGE
+1264 SQYDAANKANTE
-1276 EHNTKDALDKNKE
+1276 ESNVIDVLDKNKE

-1295 ASVKEK
+1295 SLIRQRYA
-1301 YNKKRKERRGKL
+1301 NRRKKRRNKL

-1327 AFDGLIENA
+1327 AFDGLIENT

-1399 QVATHVSQNIAFEGY
+1399 QVATHVSQNIALEGY
-1414 RKALKKQQDNAIVN
+1414 RKVLKKQQDNAIVN

-1473 QAIQYLTE
+1473 QAIQYLYE
-1481 NADRFGNRDYTEILN
+1481 NADRFGNRDYTQIID

-1550 TLQNFEGI
+1550 TLQDFEGI
-1558 DQATQYIR
+1558 DQATQYVK

-1601 DIILVDNDGQLL
+1601 DIVLVDNDGQLL
-1613 IIDVRSSYLPDI
+1613 IIDVRSSYMPNI
-1625 KGRMLGGQRVNS
+1625 KGRMLGGQKVNS

-1673 FYSDRR
+1673 FYSDRK

-1684 AEPVFKVEMLDFNK
+1684 AEPVFKIEILDFNK

-1734 DQISEYT
+1734 EQISEYT

-1768 LHTALEQIQ
+1768 LGTALEDIQ

-1790 KTKKKYTDTSIQEY
+1790 KTKKKYTDTSVQEY
-1804 PEDYFQHEVIDQE
+1804 PEDYFQHEVIDQD
-1817 YEDGLSQVYYAC
+1817 YEAGLNQVYDTC

-1851 KINEFIYAI
+1851 KINELIYAI
-1860 YDAQAAIDWV
+1860 YDAQTAIDQI
-1870 YGTKQFEPGILMPE
+1870 YGTKQFEPGVLLPE

-1900 IYGDAASKA
+1900 IYGEAANKA
-1909 TQWWSTQFASNI
+1909 TQWWSTQFASNL
-1921 GQNTDNVGMIYFNK
+1921 GNVSSTYFNK
-1935 IKSYLDTFDED
+1935 IRSYLDTFDDD
-1946 FMNSLVGDRNLQRFW
+1946 FMNSLVGNRDLQRFW
-1961 SGVFNNQFKFIVD
+1961 SGIFNNQFKFIVN
-1974 NAQGVKLQN
+1974 NAQDVKSQN
-1983 SILNQSL
+1983 STLNQVL
-1990 QETIVDA
+1990 KGVVDEA
-1997 YTFIQSFNNRFP
+1997 YLFIEQFNNRFP

-2016 TFDPNSA
+2016 IFDPNSA

-2048 SMTDPHYYSIALD
+2048 SMTDPHYFSIALD

-2070 GKVGSAELVMRGND
+2070 SKVGSAELVMRGND
-2084 VCLKLTDSKGRSI
+2084 VCLKLTDSKGKSI

-2103 KNDRGPSGIDPKYFA
+2103 KNDKGPKGIDPKYFE
-2118 RKKAADA
+2118 RKKSADA

-2134 IEFMKTNPGYHISFT
+2134 IEFMKTHPGYHISFT

-2162 LQPVTKFLFVGTLN
+2162 LQPVTKFLFAGTLN

-2246 LEKTVQSR
+2246 VEKTVQGR

-2270 GQANKIA
+2270 GQANKIT

-2282 RVNQGQ
+2282 RINQGQ

-2296 EDLLRQVLYIKDDS
+2296 EDLLRQVLYIKDDK

-2317 NSIEGMVTLDPDNK
+2317 NSIEGMVTLDPENK

-2364 KFLQQNMSEYIQEGG
+2364 KFLQQNMSEYIQNGG
-2379 NSVLSDLRSKFNY
+2379 NSVLSDLKSKFSY

-2402 NGLTFERED
+2402 NGLIFERED
-2411 FMHDNGKGT
+2411 FTHDNGKGT

-2433 SAAEKLNP
+2433 SAADKLNP

-2461 TVAKVIAKKT
+2461 TVAKVVAKQT
-2471 VEEEQKQAQDSFI
+2471 VEQEQKQAQDSFI

-2491 SDEEFQGQKRQN
+2491 SDEQFQGQKRQN

-2511 EEWVMKTVG
+2511 EEWVMKAVG
-2520 ITPKWVEEEKLS
+2520 ITPEWIENEKLS

-2582 MYKAYRKHNGD
+2582 MYKAYRKHNGA

-2602 LADLFVDYMSGT
+2602 LADLFVDYMQGT
-2614 KDAKQISNQ
+2614 KDARQIGKQ

-2628 TLKKFATRA
+2628 ILKKFSTRA
-2637 CMIMKYRGDYSTIA
+2637 YMFMKYRGDYSNIA

-2656 TRSGKYKDNKIQKSV
+2656 TRSGKYRNNKIQKSV
-2671 IDRYNEKLGGSLH
+2671 IDRYNEKLGGNLH

-2733 IKYISMKVIN
+2733 IKYISMNVIN

-2752 KPILNGQYM
+2752 NPVLNSQYM
-2761 SNDSVTYAQRAFRE
+2761 SNDSITYAQRAFRE

-2785 DVQFPN
+2785 NVQFPN

-2808 AYDGKYQH
+2808 AYDGKYDH
-2816 EDDQEGGDVVEN
+2816 DDDQESGDVVEN

-2921 MYKAVYDKFKRIYD
+2921 MYKAVYDKFSRIYN

-3039 KMPTTPKVN
+3039 KMPTTPKIN
-3048 ALSLTASYFHDLS
+3048 ALSLTASYFHDLY

-3072 KINGFDVSIATNS
+3072 KINGFDVSVATNS
-3085 DIEVVKDRICERL
+3085 DIEVVKDRICERF

-3106 KDILDNMLSSSYGGV
+3106 KDILDNMLSSNYGGV
-3121 GRDALKLWL
+3121 GRNALKLWL
-3130 SQTGKSSISNFINE
+3130 SQTGKTSILNFINE

-3149 QIPGQIKKDAIDRI
+3149 QIPGQIKKEAIDRI

-3238 AIGSIVAKMIHN
+3238 AIGSIVAKMINN

-3309 VINGVPIPGMTYN
+3309 VINGVPIPGMTYS
-3322 TDSNGAYVIKGE
+3322 TDSDGAYVVKGE

-3340 FDNGWTPDMS
+3340 FDNGWTKDMP

-3376 AILNCREQLGMHVDN
+3376 AILDCREQLGMHVDN

-3412 GKPAKG
+3412 GRPAKG
-3418 GIIFHSLTTLRVPN
+3418 GITFHSLTTLRVPE
-3432 GNGEIKRFEISEMN
+3432 GNGKITRFEISKLD
-3446 PDDQVKTMEKY
+3446 PDKQVETMEKY

-3478 NNEVEKAFSL
+3478 DNEVEKAFSL
-3488 GLINKD
+3488 GLISKD
-3494 GSNYNSLSNVCLNE
+3494 GSNYNGLDNICLNE

-3544 SLAIMAI
+3544 SLAVMAI

-3620 VGSQAEI
+3620 VGSQADI
-3627 MSSLKEKMREGELR
+3627 MSSLKEKMREGELK

-3648 GFSKVDD
+3648 GFSKVDE
-3655 MDISAVRQQLVEEI
+3655 MDIGAIRQQLVEEI
-3669 GEDKVKEIEA
+3669 GEDKVKDIET

-3706 KRMLRARGAFNNEVK
+3706 KRMLRARGAFNNDVK
-3721 KAFDILQGEDAYSWK
+3721 KAFDILQGENAYSWK

-3746 EKTNLVATKYTA
+3746 EKTNLVTTKYTA

-3798 IYEKMKNEGVD
+3798 IYDKMKNEGVD

-3892 MNSINKLSEIGTQK
+3892 MNSINKLSQIGTQK

-3915 NIDQAKLSKYLI
+3915 NIDQAKLSNYLI

-3942 LTINP
+3942 LSINP

-3992 FGIEGKTGEGS
+3992 FGIEGATGEGQ

-4022 SMDAVISIDYFE
+4022 SMDSVISIDYFE

-4044 EARQWLI
+4044 EARKWLI
-4051 DRDIIGGG
+4051 DRNIIGAN

-4124 YEFDPESEKGLQNAI
+4124 YEFDPDSEKGLQNAI

-4157 KSIDNDTSLVTNIAK
+4157 KSIDNDTSLVTSIAK

-4238 TGFNRILDE
+4238 TGFSRILDE

-4454 NNLVNANANKSLFD
+4454 NNLVNANENKSLFD

-4473 NLVDKTWIDQKT
+4473 NLVDNTWIDQKT
-4485 IDAITTPMQVM
+4485 IDAITTPMSIM

-4511 EQAAET
+4511 EQTAQL
-4517 FSVKTHGREQDLKR
+4517 FSIKTHGREQDLKK

-4542 ISSQIKS
+4542 ISSQIKA

-4561 DVRGL
+4561 DTRGL

-4580 QDCISRDAYG
+4580 QDCMARDAYG

-4609 TQTFANG
+4609 TQIFANG
-4616 RLVNKPKFIQVLNSI
+4616 RLVDKPKFIQVLNSI

-4651 KSEAVRN
+4651 KSEAVKN

-4703 IQDQLCEPTVDYDQI
+4703 IQDQLCDPTVDYDQI

-4748 IVISKEQNDADALY
+4748 VVISKEQNDADALY

-4776 SYTLYKKIG
+4776 SYTLYKKVG
-4785 EVVINGSDLALYAM
+4785 EVVVDSQKRALYAM
-4799 IPKRGWSEKNGLNI
+4799 LPKRGWSEKNGLNI

-4828 SQDVI
+4828 NQDVI
-4833 EKQIDKLQQYL
+4833 ENQINKLQEYL
-4844 SMFNTNIL
+4844 STFTPNIF
-4852 YSDIPKWGTWF
+4852 DNDMPKWGTWF
-4863 NQMYLNPSFEYP
+4863 NQMYLNPSLEYP
-4875 TASQAAQ
+4875 TPSQAVQ

-4888 KIKDEGESP
+4888 KIKDEGEGP

-4903 ISRQYYYKGQPQSH
+4903 ISRQFYYKGQPQSH

-4934 HGLDMSAFQN
+4934 RGLDMSAFQN

-4957 SNQACVRTDEQ
+4957 SNQACVRTDSQ

-5066 GYEGYGVNVN
+5066 GYEGYGVSIN
-5076 GVVDTGTAQQELKE
+5076 GIIDTETAKQELKE
-5090 RQRKNNLEQ
+5090 RQRKSNLEQ

>member
-79 QEDAVA
+79 QENAA
-85 DYDWDSKLN
+85 AEYDWDSKIN
-94 KLYKEQQEKQ
+94 KLYKEQQKKQ
-104 KDTDYEKQRQEQ
+104 EDDDYEKQRQEQ

-140 ELDRQNDGALGFIGK
+140 ELDRKNDGALGFIGK

-161 DIIGNFANS
+161 DIIGNFANYS
-170 SSEGGINESQGR
+170 SDGGINESQGR

-190 ELADAY
+190 QLADAY

-206 AYENQDFID
+206 AYENNDFVD

-220 NKLYKTIVDKYN
+220 NKLYKNIVDKYN

-250 YENKYVSKK
+250 YENKFTAKK
-259 YNTKN
+259 YKTKN

-271 TRNSRALN
+271 TSTSRTLN
-279 LEKQKLQKKL
+279 IEKQKLQKKL
-289 GVDTDFDYTKT
+289 GIDPDFDYTKT

-310 YKQSKD
+310 YKKSKD
-316 QDIKDEEESLYG
+316 EDIKDEEDSLYG
-328 KGLIPNK
+328 NGVIPNK
-335 LKRKQFWNDVW
+335 LKRKQFWSNVW

-364 KDSNYFIWGQSA
+364 KDLNYFIWGQSA
-376 QAGYSYSSGAGVAS
+376 QAGYSYSSGAGIAS
-390 GLAHTALLG
+390 GAAHTAVLAG
-399 ASVLL
+399 SVYASVAG
-404 SRGNPGMGAMVNN
+404 SPGAGAMVNN
-417 LGNAILAPLDYE
+417 LGNVLLAPLDYE
-429 SGVGENYQEASQNYG
+429 SGVGENYQEAASNYG
-444 DNIQTNLQLQFKGK
+444 DNIQANLQLQFKGK

-485 EAKELYDINNTSGMG
+485 EAKEFYDINNTSGMS

-522 VGATKGLKQ
+522 VGSTKGLKQ

-544 AVQTMVSCVDVT
+544 GVQTAVSCVDVT

-583 AGKVISKAAD
+583 AGKVVSKAAD

-647 ATKATKDAIWEAVP
+647 ATKAAKDAIWEAVP

-750 YSSGN
+750 YNSGN

-857 LYNETYNAIEDMQ
+857 LYAETYNAIEDMQ

-1043 RAINRLNA
+1043 KAINRLNA

-1064 WFSFTSNKLGIQT
+1064 WFSFTSDKLGIQT

-1107 DKNSNDAKALNYL
+1107 DKNSNDAKALNYI

-1159 DDVVEDN
+1159 DGVVEDN

-1197 HEKAKSKDPKGSYL
+1197 HERAKSKDPKGSYL
-1211 NKRIYAISKAQDNN
+1211 NKRIQAISKAQDNN

-1244 NEEAFKEQDKQNK
+1244 NEEVFKEQNKQNK

-1264 SQYDAANKTNGE
+1264 SQYDAANKANGE
-1276 EHNTKDALDKNKE
+1276 ENNVKDALDKNKE

-1301 YNKKRKERRGKL
+1301 YNKKRKERRNKL

-1321 DELAMQ
+1321 DDLAIR
-1327 AFDGLIENA
+1327 AFDGLIENT

-1362 PRLMAIAK
+1362 PRLLAIAK

-1387 MNRPLDVQQFGS
+1387 MNRPIDVQQFGS
-1399 QVATHVSQNIAFEGY
+1399 QVATYVSQEKILEGY
-1414 RKALKKQQDNAIVN
+1414 RKVLKKQQDNAIVN

-1473 QAIQYLTE
+1473 QAIQYLYE
-1481 NADRFGNRDYTEILN
+1481 NADRFGNRDYTQILD

-1550 TLQNFEGI
+1550 TLQDFEGI
-1558 DQATQYIR
+1558 DQATQYIK

-1601 DIILVDNDGQLL
+1601 DIVLADNDGQLL
-1613 IIDVRSSYLPDI
+1613 IIDVRSSYMPNI
-1625 KGRMLGGQRVNS
+1625 KGRMLSGQKVNS

-1648 RQLMRTSQILYDMF
+1648 RQLMRTSQILYDIF

-1673 FYSDRR
+1673 FYSDRK

-1698 PVTPYYNKSNEDIT
+1698 PVTPYYNKSNKDIT
-1712 EEYVKPLQFKVNEQ
+1712 EEYVKPLQLKVNEQ
-1726 AEELNSVL
+1726 AEDLNSVL
-1734 DQISEYT
+1734 EQISEYT

-1768 LHTALEQIQ
+1768 LHTALEDIQ

-1790 KTKKKYTDTSIQEY
+1790 KTKKKYTDTSVQEY
-1804 PEDYFQHEVIDQE
+1804 PEDYFQHEVIDQD
-1817 YEDGLSQVYYAC
+1817 YEAGLNQVHDTC

-1851 KINEFIYAI
+1851 KINEFIYTI
-1860 YDAQAAIDWV
+1860 YDAQAAIDQI
-1870 YGTKQFEPGILMPE
+1870 YGTKQFEPGVLMPE

-1900 IYGDAASKA
+1900 IYGEAANKA
-1909 TQWWSTQFASNI
+1909 TQWWSTQFASNL
-1921 GQNTDNVGMIYFNK
+1921 GNVSSTYFNK
-1935 IKSYLDTFDED
+1935 IRSYLDTFDDD
-1946 FMNSLVGDRNLQRFW
+1946 FMNSLVGDRDLQRFW
-1961 SGVFNNQFKFIVD
+1961 SGIFNNQFKFIVD
-1974 NAQGVKLQN
+1974 KAQDVKSQNPTLDQVLKGV
-1983 SILNQSL
+1983 
-1990 QETIVDA
+1990 VDEA
-1997 YTFIQSFNNRFP
+1997 QLFIEQFNNRFP

-2016 TFDPNSA
+2016 IFDPNSA

-2134 IEFMKTNPGYHISFT
+2134 IEFMKTHPGYHISFT

-2246 LEKTVQSR
+2246 LEKTIQGR

-2277 DLLWY
+2277 DLIWY
-2282 RVNQGQ
+2282 RINQGQ

-2317 NSIEGMVTLDPDNK
+2317 NSIEGMVTLDPENK
-2331 IVYIGNLAYRLVN
+2331 IVYIGNLAYRLVS

-2364 KFLQQNMSEYIQEGG
+2364 KFLQQNMSEYIQNGG
-2379 NSVLSDLRSKFNY
+2379 NSVLSDLKSKFSY

-2420 TGLGYMLRNGYLM
+2420 TGLGYMLRNGYLV

-2461 TVAKVIAKKT
+2461 TVAKVVARQT
-2471 VEEEQKQAQDSFI
+2471 VEEEQKKAQYKFI
-2484 DFFHYEI
+2484 DFFNYEI
-2491 SDEEFQGQKRQN
+2491 SDEQFQGQKRQN

-2520 ITPKWVEEEKLS
+2520 ITPEWIENEKLS

-2582 MYKAYRKHNGD
+2582 MYKAYRKHNGT

-2602 LADLFVDYMSGT
+2602 LADLFVDYMQGT
-2614 KDAKQISNQ
+2614 KDARQIGNQ

-2628 TLKKFATRA
+2628 TLKKFASRA

-2656 TRSGKYKDNKIQKSV
+2656 TRSGKYRNNKIQKSI
-2671 IDRYNEKLGGSLH
+2671 IDRYNEKLGGNLH

-2711 IVNSTKNSM
+2711 IVNSTKDSTQ
-2720 EIYDAV
+2720 IYNAV
-2726 NNSTELP
+2726 NDDSFLP
-2733 IKYISMKVIN
+2733 IKYISKSVIDS
-2743 NLCGEPGTV
+2743 LTGEGNENPTF
-2752 KPILNGQYM
+2752 
-2761 SNDSVTYAQRAFRE
+2761 AQRAFRE
-2775 VFYATLDDNG
+2775 VFYTEINTNDQRRVNY
-2785 DVQFPN
+2785 PN
-2791 FKAIAPEVKKYL
+2791 FMAIAPEIKKYL

-2816 EDDQEGGDVVEN
+2816 EDDQEDGDVVEN

-2921 MYKAVYDKFKRIYD
+2921 MYKAVYDKFSRIYN

-3007 LQSGQTG
+3007 LKSGQTG
-3014 VVSKVV
+3014 IVSKVV

-3039 KMPTTPKVN
+3039 KVPTTPKVN
-3048 ALSLTASYFHDLS
+3048 ALSLTASYFHDLY

-3066 DEASSI
+3066 DEASII
-3072 KINGFDVSIATNS
+3072 KINGFDVSVATNS
-3085 DIEVVKDRICERL
+3085 DIEVVKDHICERL

-3106 KDILDNMLSSSYGGV
+3106 KDVLDNMLSSSYGGV
-3121 GRDALKLWL
+3121 GREALKLWL
-3130 SQTGKSSISNFINE
+3130 SQTGKTSILNFINE

-3149 QIPGQIKKDAIDRI
+3149 QIPGQVKKDAIDRI
-3163 FRTGFVSELGNWA
+3163 FKTGFVSELGNWA

-3209 ENLNSMDKE
+3209 ENLNSMDKG

-3226 QYDYNISTDNGV
+3226 QYDYNISTENGV

-3309 VINGVPIPGMTYN
+3309 VINGVPIPGMAYS

-3340 FDNGWTPDMS
+3340 FDNGWTPDMP

-3376 AILNCREQLGMHVDN
+3376 AILDCREQLGMHVDN

-3418 GIIFHSLTTLRVPN
+3418 GITFHSLTTLRVPE
-3432 GNGEIKRFEISEMN
+3432 GNGKIKRLEISELD
-3446 PDDQVKTMEKY
+3446 PDKQVETMEKY

-3478 NNEVEKAFSL
+3478 DNEVEKAFSL
-3488 GLINKD
+3488 GLISKD

-3522 KNKLPQLTGKELNV
+3522 KSKLPQLTGKELNV

-3577 KNVED
+3577 KDVQD

-3609 YYTCAEVADYE
+3609 YYICAEVADYE

-3648 GFSKVDD
+3648 GFSKVDE
-3655 MDISAVRQQLVEEI
+3655 MDIGAVRQQLVEEI
-3669 GEDKVKEIEA
+3669 GENKVKEIED
-3679 RANNFYEAYTDE
+3679 RANNFYQAYTE
-3691 INVADGASYITADMC
+3691 KINVADGASYITADMC

-3771 SNLTVPYYN
+3771 SSLTVPYYN

-3788 ECLATGKLKG
+3788 ECIATGKLKG

-3892 MNSINKLSEIGTQK
+3892 MNSIKKLSEIGTQK

-3915 NIDQAKLSKYLI
+3915 NIDQVKLSKYLI

-3992 FGIEGKTGEGS
+3992 FGIEGTTGEGQ

-4034 DILPKGLSFN
+4034 DILPKNLSFN

-4051 DRDIIGGG
+4051 DRNIIGGN

-4083 DVVPAVKSTVILPTE
+4083 DVVSAVKSTVILPTE

-4110 HLYLARYNVNENGG
+4110 HLYLARYNINENGG

-4172 EIPDQGN
+4172 DIPDQGN

-4225 KFRESPFT
+4225 KFRESTFT
-4233 QITGI
+4233 KITGI

-4362 SSKGEPARRAD
+4362 SSKGEPARRAG

-4381 MDMLQKIAKNPDLV
+4381 MDMLQKIAKNPDLI
-4395 NQNTKEGELARE
+4395 NQNTREGELARE

-4473 NLVDKTWIDQKT
+4473 NLVDNTWINQKT
-4485 IDAITTPMQVM
+4485 IDAITTPMEVM
-4496 SGQSFQGTSAFIGHV
+4496 SVQSFQGTPAFIGHV

-4517 FSVKTHGREQDLKR
+4517 FSVKTHGREQDLKK

-4542 ISSQIKS
+4542 ISSQIKT

-4561 DVRGL
+4561 DARGL
-4566 FEGNYTIYDRINSI
+4566 FEGDFTIYDRINSI
-4580 QDCISRDAYG
+4580 QDCIARDAYG

-4609 TQTFANG
+4609 TQMFANG

-4651 KSEAVRN
+4651 NSEAVRN

-4693 VESMSSFVDY
+4693 VESMRSFVDY

-4748 IVISKEQNDADALY
+4748 VVISKEQNDTDALY
-4762 VSIRNNGSKYNDPT
+4762 VSIRNTGSKYNDPT
-4776 SYTLYKKIG
+4776 SYTLYKKVG

-4828 SQDVI
+4828 SQDII

-4852 YSDIPKWGTWF
+4852 DSDVPKWGVWF

-4875 TASQAAQ
+4875 TASQAVQ
-4882 KQQQVQ
+4882 KQEQVQ

-4897 SGQKIY
+4897 NGQKIY

-4934 HGLDMSAFQN
+4934 HGLDMSTFQN

-4957 SNQACVRTDEQ
+4957 SNQACVRTDQQ

-5076 GVVDTGTAQQELKE
+5076 GIVDTNTAKQELKE
-5090 RQRKNNLEQ
+5090 RQRKSNLEQ

>member
-1 MANNLQYILRPDSST
+1 MANNLQYILRPGSST

-24 YKKLSHDFRSG
+24 YKKLSRDFRSG

-79 QEDAVA
+79 QENAVA

-94 KLYKEQQEKQ
+94 KLYKEQQKKQ
-104 KDTDYEKQRQEQ
+104 EDADYEKQHQEW
-116 LEQQERERK
+116 LDQQEKERK
-125 SQQDDFYKTYDEYDK
+125 SQQDDFYKTQDEYNK
-140 ELDRQNDGALGFIGK
+140 ELDRKNDGVLGFIGK

-161 DIIGNFANS
+161 DIIGNFANY

-196 QYITEIKTLK
+196 QYVTEIKTLK
-206 AYENQDFID
+206 AYEKQDFVD

-220 NKLYKTIVDKYN
+220 NKLYKTIVNKYN

-250 YENKYVSKK
+250 YENKFISKK
-259 YNTKN
+259 YSTKN

-289 GVDTDFDYTKT
+289 GIDPDFDYTKT

-310 YKQSKD
+310 YKESKD

-328 KGLIPNK
+328 NGIIPNK
-335 LKRKQFWNDVW
+335 LKRKQFWNNVW

-364 KDSNYFIWGQSA
+364 NDPNYFIWGQSA
-376 QAGYSYSSGAGVAS
+376 QAGYSFSSGAGVAS
-390 GLAHTALLG
+390 GLAHTAVLG

-404 SRGNPGMGAMVNN
+404 SRGNPGIGAMVNN
-417 LGNAILAPLDYE
+417 LGNTLIAPLDYQ

-444 DNIQTNLQLQFKGK
+444 DNIQANLQLQFKGK
-458 DLAKVPS
+458 DLSKVPS
-465 IIALQKEAIKKAKAS
+465 IIALQKEAIQKAKAS

-485 EAKELYDINNTSGMG
+485 EAKELYDVNNTSGMS

-556 GGAGSYVNHII
+556 GGAGSYVDHII
-567 GKIGGKTVAR
+567 GKIGGKTIAR
-577 KLSGTV
+577 KLSGTA
-583 AGKVISKAAD
+583 AGKVVSKAAD

-606 NSFVGAAAKRGA
+606 NSFVGAAAKKGA
-618 SLGEATSDVLGGGI
+618 SIGEATSDVLGGGI
-632 IGSGVGRVTGAAVGA
+632 IGSGVGRVTGATIGA

-755 LAELLWNDF
+755 LTELLWNDF

-844 TNNQVLVDAVSQG
+844 ANNQVLVDAVSQG
-857 LYNETYNAIEDMQ
+857 LYAEAYNAIEDMQ

-910 QLEAQGIYKGTHE
+910 QLEAQGIYSGTHE
-923 YNIAVADRANLLQ
+923 YNIAIADRANLLQ
-936 QSAQNQQERYERN
+936 QRAQNQQERYERN

-991 IDDYVKSKTK
+991 IDNYVKSKTK
-1001 EGDPQD
+1001 EGDTQD

-1030 VKQVRRNNILGFS
+1030 TKQVRRNNILGFS

-1064 WFSFTSNKLGIQT
+1064 WFSFTSDKLGIQT

-1087 NIDEQIKQVKEQ
+1087 NIDEQIKQAKEQ

-1107 DKNSNDAKALNYL
+1107 DKNSNDAKALNYI
-1120 QGSTDAIGYG
+1120 QESTDAIGYG
-1130 DQAIL
+1130 DQDIL

-1159 DDVVEDN
+1159 DGVVEDN

-1197 HEKAKSKDPKGSYL
+1197 HERAKSKDPKGSYL
-1211 NKRIYAISKAQDNN
+1211 NKRIQTISKAQDNN

-1232 ADIASGDAVTGL
+1232 ADVASGDAVTGL
-1244 NEEAFKEQDKQNK
+1244 NEEVFKEQDKQNK

-1264 SQYDAANKTNGE
+1264 SQYDAANKA
-1276 EHNTKDALDKNKE
+1276 NTEQSNVIDALDKNKE

-1295 ASVKEK
+1295 SLIRQR
-1301 YNKKRKERRGKL
+1301 YNNRRKKRRNKL
-1313 RASFLLGF
+1313 RASFLFGF

-1327 AFDGLIENA
+1327 AFDGLIENT

-1387 MNRPLDVQQFGS
+1387 MNRPIDVQQFGS
-1399 QVATHVSQNIAFEGY
+1399 QVATHVSQDKILEGY
-1414 RKALKKQQDNAIVN
+1414 RKVLKKQQNNAIVN

-1433 IAYGEDGKLHV
+1433 IAYGEDWKLHV
-1444 FENIDEIDRLEKQS
+1444 FENIDEIDRLKEQS
-1458 LYPDIQEQINVQDKQ
+1458 LYADIQEYVNVDDKQ
-1473 QAIQYLTE
+1473 QVIQYLYE
-1481 NADRFGNRDYTEILN
+1481 NVERFGNRDYTQIISEI
-1496 ELFKQDNKEEL
+1496 FKQDNKDEL
-1507 LDGFAHYLASIDTQ
+1507 LDGFAIYLASIDTQ

-1550 TLQNFEGI
+1550 TLQDFEGI
-1558 DQATQYIR
+1558 DQATQYVK

-1575 GQYKVLDTD
+1575 GQYKVLDID

-1601 DIILVDNDGQLL
+1601 DIVLVDNDGQLL
-1613 IIDVRSSYLPDI
+1613 IIDVRSSYMPNI
-1625 KGRMLGGQRVNS
+1625 KGRMLGGQKVNS

-1684 AEPVFKVEMLDFNK
+1684 AEPVFKIEMLDFNK

-1734 DQISEYT
+1734 EQISEYT

-1768 LHTALEQIQ
+1768 LHAALEDIQ

-1790 KTKKKYTDTSIQEY
+1790 KMKKKYTDTSVQVY
-1804 PEDYFQHEVIDQE
+1804 PEDYFQHEVIDQD
-1817 YEDGLSQVYYAC
+1817 YEAGLNQVYDTC

-1851 KINEFIYAI
+1851 KINELIYAI
-1860 YDAQAAIDWV
+1860 YDAQTAIDQI
-1870 YGTKQFEPGILMPE
+1870 YGTKQFEPGVLLPE

-1900 IYGDAASKA
+1900 IYGEAANKA
-1909 TQWWSTQFASNI
+1909 TQWWSTQFASNL
-1921 GQNTDNVGMIYFNK
+1921 GNVSSTYFNK
-1935 IKSYLDTFDED
+1935 IRSYLDTFDDD
-1946 FMNSLVGDRNLQRFW
+1946 FMNSLVGNRDLQRFW
-1961 SGVFNNQFKFIVD
+1961 SGIFNNQFKFIVD
-1974 NAQGVKLQN
+1974 SAQDVKSQN
-1983 SILNQSL
+1983 TTLNQVLNSV
-1990 QETIVDA
+1990 VDEA
-1997 YTFIQSFNNRFP
+1997 QLFIEQFNNRFP

-2016 TFDPNSA
+2016 IFDLNSA

-2048 SMTDPHYYSIALD
+2048 SMLDPHYFSIALD

-2084 VCLKLTDSKGRSI
+2084 ICLKLTDSKGKSI

-2103 KNDRGPSGIDPKYFA
+2103 KNDKGPKGIDPKYFA

-2134 IEFMKTNPGYHISFT
+2134 IEFMKTHPEYHISFT

-2162 LQPVTKFLFVGTLN
+2162 LQPVTKFLFAGTLN

-2246 LEKTVQSR
+2246 IEKTVQGR

-2270 GQANKIA
+2270 GQANKIT

-2282 RVNQGQ
+2282 RINQGQ

-2296 EDLLRQVLYIKDDS
+2296 EDLLRQVLYIKDDK

-2317 NSIEGMVTLDPDNK
+2317 NSIEGMVTLDPENK

-2364 KFLQQNMSEYIQEGG
+2364 KFLQQNMSEYIQNGG
-2379 NSVLSDLRSKFNY
+2379 NSVLSDLKSKFSY

-2433 SAAEKLNP
+2433 SAAAKLNP

-2450 LVQDTPKSDSG
+2450 LVQDTPNSDSG
-2461 TVAKVIAKKT
+2461 TVAKVVANQT
-2471 VEEEQKQAQDSFI
+2471 VEQEQKQAQDSFI

-2491 SDEEFQGQKRQN
+2491 SDEQFQGQKRQN

-2520 ITPKWVEEEKLS
+2520 ITPEWIENEKLS

-2582 MYKAYRKHNGD
+2582 MYKAYRKHNGA
-2593 LSDREVAEG
+2593 LSDRDVAEG
-2602 LADLFVDYMSGT
+2602 LADLFVDYMQGT
-2614 KDAKQISNQ
+2614 KDARQIGNQ

-2628 TLKKFATRA
+2628 TIKKFSTRA
-2637 CMIMKYRGDYSTIA
+2637 YMFMKYRGDYSTIA
-2651 KMFEG
+2651 KMFES
-2656 TRSGKYKDNKIQKSV
+2656 TRSGEYKNNKIQKSV
-2671 IDRYNEKLGGSLH
+2671 IDRYNEKLGGNLH

-2726 NNSTELP
+2726 NNFTELP

-2752 KPILNGQYM
+2752 KPIFNGQYM

-2791 FKAIAPEVKKYL
+2791 FKAIAPEVRKYL

-2808 AYDGKYQH
+2808 AYDGKYEH
-2816 EDDQEGGDVVEN
+2816 EDDQEDGDVVEN

-2896 VSKLHDVKNPTD
+2896 VSKLHDIKNPTD

-2921 MYKAVYDKFKRIYD
+2921 MYKAVYDKFSRIYN

-3020 NKNGML
+3020 NNNGML

-3039 KMPTTPKVN
+3039 KMPTTPKIN
-3048 ALSLTASYFHDLS
+3048 ALSLTASYFHDLY

-3072 KINGFDVSIATNS
+3072 KINGFDVSVATNS
-3085 DIEVVKDRICERL
+3085 DIEVVKDRICERF

-3106 KDILDNMLSSSYGGV
+3106 KDILDNMLSSNYGGV
-3121 GRDALKLWL
+3121 GRNALKLWL
-3130 SQTGKSSISNFINE
+3130 SQTGKTSILNFINE

-3176 GAYLKLT
+3176 GVYLKLT

-3309 VINGVPIPGMTYN
+3309 VINGVPIPGMTYSA
-3322 TDSNGAYVIKGE
+3322 DSDGAYVIKGE

-3340 FDNGWTPDMS
+3340 FDNGWTQDMP

-3376 AILNCREQLGMHVDN
+3376 AILDCREQLGMHVDN

-3412 GKPAKG
+3412 GRPAKG
-3418 GIIFHSLTTLRVPN
+3418 GITFHSLTTLRVPE
-3432 GNGEIKRFEISEMN
+3432 GNGKITRLEISKLD
-3446 PDDQVKTMEKY
+3446 PDKQVETMEKY
-3457 FYSKSLEEQRTIM
+3457 FYSKSLKEQRTIM

-3478 NNEVEKAFSL
+3478 DNEVEKAFSL
-3488 GLINKD
+3488 GLISKD
-3494 GSNYNSLSNVCLNE
+3494 GSNYNGLDNVCLNE

-3620 VGSQAEI
+3620 VGSQADI
-3627 MSSLKEKMREGELR
+3627 MSSLKEKMREGELK

-3648 GFSKVDD
+3648 GFSKVDE
-3655 MDISAVRQQLVEEI
+3655 MDIGAIRQQLVEEI
-3669 GEDKVKEIEA
+3669 GEDKVKDIET

-3706 KRMLRARGAFNNEVK
+3706 KRMLRARGAFNNDVK
-3721 KAFDILQGEDAYSWK
+3721 KAFDILQGENAYSWK

-3746 EKTNLVATKYTA
+3746 EKTNLVTTKYTA

-3798 IYEKMKNEGVD
+3798 IYDKMKNEGVD

-3892 MNSINKLSEIGTQK
+3892 MNSINKLSKIGTQK

-3947 ETGQMNAP
+3947 KTGQMNAP

-3992 FGIEGKTGEGS
+3992 FGIENEPGKGY
-4003 IKGQDIYDGKRLQM
+4003 IKGQDEYNGERLQM

-4034 DILPKGLSFN
+4034 DILPKNLSFN

-4051 DRDIIGGG
+4051 NHKIIGLN
-4059 AKANTIGYRIPT
+4059 ATANTIGYRIPT

-4139 IDSILTVLKD
+4139 ISSILTVLKD

-4157 KSIDNDTSLVTNIAK
+4157 KSIDNDTSLVTSIAK

-4238 TGFNRILDE
+4238 TGFSRILDE

-4381 MDMLQKIAKNPDLV
+4381 MDMLQKIAKDPDLV
-4395 NQNTKEGELARE
+4395 NQNTREGELARE

-4454 NNLVNANANKSLFD
+4454 NNLVNANENKSLFD

-4473 NLVDKTWIDQKT
+4473 NLVDNTWIDQKT
-4485 IDAITTPMQVM
+4485 IYAITTPMSIM
-4496 SGQSFQGTSAFIGHV
+4496 SGQSFQGTSEFIGHV
-4511 EQAAET
+4511 EQAAEL
-4517 FSVKTHGREQDLKR
+4517 FSIKTHGREQDLKK

-4542 ISSQIKS
+4542 ISSQVKA

-4561 DVRGL
+4561 DTRGL
-4566 FEGNYTIYDRINSI
+4566 FEGSYTIYDRINSI
-4580 QDCISRDAYG
+4580 QDCMARDAYG

-4609 TQTFANG
+4609 TQIFTNG
-4616 RLVNKPKFIQVLNSI
+4616 RLVDKPKFIQVLNSI

-4651 KSEAVRN
+4651 ESESVRN

-4703 IQDQLCEPTVDYDQI
+4703 IQDQLCKPTVDYDQI

-4748 IVISKEQNDADALY
+4748 IVISKEENNADALY

-4776 SYTLYKKIG
+4776 SYTLYKKVG
-4785 EVVINGSDLALYAM
+4785 EVVIDNQKRALYAM
-4799 IPKRGWSEKNGLNI
+4799 LPKRGWSEKNGLNI

-4828 SQDVI
+4828 NQDVI
-4833 EKQIDKLQQYL
+4833 ENQINKLQQYL
-4844 SMFNTNIL
+4844 STFTPNIL
-4852 YSDIPKWGTWF
+4852 DNDMPKWGTWF
-4863 NQMYLNPSFEYP
+4863 NQMYLNPSQEYP
-4875 TASQAAQ
+4875 TPSQAVQ

-4897 SGQKIY
+4897 SGQKVY
-4903 ISRQYYYKGQPQSH
+4903 ISRQFYYKGQPQSH

-4957 SNQACVRTDEQ
+4957 SNQACVRTDSQ

-5076 GVVDTGTAQQELKE
+5076 GIVDTDTAKQELKE
-5090 RQRKNNLEQ
+5090 RQRKSNLEQ